1 MKNEKILT
9 VIKGQEFKLSLKDKI
24 EINDIFYDQY
34 LEAAA
39 MLENI
44 MANEE
49 SDKQPDWKKAE
60 TENNI
65 IAFCGERGEGK
76 SSAMFT
82 FINAVVNEKEQK
94 ESTIFAQCENVKNT
108 VFSEPIVIDPSAFD
122 NVHNVLDIII
132 ASIYQK
138 FSDKYDVSPERFDNY
153 RREQLLNEFQKVY
166 KDISL
171 LNDPAKMLEEEY
183 DYEGSI
189 EKISKMGES
198 LRLRRDLSNLVKLY
212 LDYMMPEDSRN
223 QYTSKKLLIAIDDL
237 DMCNANAYKMA
248 EQIRKYLIIPDIVIV
263 MALKVEQLQLCVQEE
278 NFKNYSN
285 VLKNQ
290 EKIAGAILD
299 VEDMAERYIA
309 KLIPKSRRIYL
320 PNVRYIENAKI
331 SYQKKNGEIIY
342 EDKMTNS
349 LNASLMDLIYMKTGM
364 RFLLNEEKL
373 NWLQPDNLRDTV
385 NLIILLGDMKVPE
398 NDSEYLENIEKFT
411 EYFEKEWI
419 PQNCELVNYKEV
431 QNLIRVP
438 YLQLN
443 SEAAYML
450 NKNYQNAEKRYPLL
464 PANFLMDRANC
475 FFWVMNWFWGYK
487 NSMYDK
493 KDDKFAYMFK
503 ILYEDE
509 LVRLALNES
518 LTKKNM
524 LSLEARICPKNTSA
538 KLIKN
543 LKKYKRIVKSEPV
556 NDGYDKLIYVLH
568 FPKLFDRPFKDGVPR
583 NNNVRKM
590 AARQARSIVAMLD
603 KNGEINQH
611 IKGIDAC
618 SSEIACRP
626 EVFGQIYRYLT
637 AKRVK
642 VENASRFHNCED
654 VQNLQMT
661 YHVGEDFFDITD
673 GLRAIDEVL
682 LFCNYRRGSRLG
694 HALALGISPEK
705 YYAMKGYK
713 VVLSKQILLD
723 DIVWLYCRS
732 GELGCSLDEKLKT
745 NLIEKYTSLYKEI
758 YENNVGNGP
767 CPSIHE
773 YYQSWKLRGDNPQCY
788 RLEEKEFNA
797 ALETTELVYFD
808 RFRFNPRVDNNLR
821 RNKRYRDLYYY
832 YHFNK
837 KVREKGNEVTE
848 FKVTKEYIK
857 LVRIMQ
863 DKMIAELACKG
874 IGIET
879 NPSSNYLIGTIKKYE
894 EHPILRFNSRKLKA
908 TNTGENLCVS
918 INTDDQG
925 VFDTLLENEYALMTL
940 ALKKATDD
948 DMNALYDIED
958 IYEWSDYVRRMG
970 IDQVFS

>member
-49 SDKQPDWKKAE
+49 NDKQPDWKKAE

-364 RFLLNEEKL
+364 RFLLNEEKM

-503 ILYEDE
+503 ILYTIELSKIRRSTRLEDMGDFLGGYIWGPGFDSILPEVEVKRTKISRSRFSLSTWDVYSAINRRVARLFGVRQPIPDNNRMSVSKIEIDDTEKEYKIITWVLVSLLTNTFSMQSDGNE
-509 LVRLALNES
+509 LLQHSQIQYTYTTPIIFDNYRLNSQVQICLENYFIGIC
-518 LTKKNM
+518 
-524 LSLEARICPKNTSA
+524 SLE
-538 KLIKN
+538 
-543 LKKYKRIVKSEPV
+543 
-556 NDGYDKLIYVLH
+556 
-568 FPKLFDRPFKDGVPR
+568 
-583 NNNVRKM
+583 
-590 AARQARSIVAMLD
+590 
-603 KNGEINQH
+603 
-611 IKGIDAC
+611 
-618 SSEIACRP
+618 
-626 EVFGQIYRYLT
+626 
-637 AKRVK
+637 
-642 VENASRFHNCED
+642 
-654 VQNLQMT
+654 
-661 YHVGEDFFDITD
+661 
-673 GLRAIDEVL
+673 
-682 LFCNYRRGSRLG
+682 
-694 HALALGISPEK
+694 
-705 YYAMKGYK
+705 
-713 VVLSKQILLD
+713 
-723 DIVWLYCRS
+723 
-732 GELGCSLDEKLKT
+732 
-745 NLIEKYTSLYKEI
+745 SLYKKINIDILGVSKEEYKTIIDRIEQLNIEI
-758 YENNVGNGP
+758 VQTFRTIFSNIDFIMRFQEYCADKKRKQSKESGEKREFKRTKAVVDQFFRNVEHFCKDYIKKNFKAQLNCLILQDSKGKQVVFDISEVYGGFVQKRIEEFVSNLERQKEEQMRKLTERLNRQMVKIEPLQSVSTYLVNKSPKNAKKNIENLLHNIKCYYVRNENQR
-767 CPSIHE
+767 INYRFYDDIIN
-773 YYQSWKLRGDNPQCY
+773 YYQKIVEYELENPGMDLSDDLTEEY
-788 RLEEKEFNA
+788 RLIVKEYSRYNEEK
-797 ALETTELVYFD
+797 
-808 RFRFNPRVDNNLR
+808 
-821 RNKRYRDLYYY
+821 
-832 YHFNK
+832 
-837 KVREKGNEVTE
+837 
-848 FKVTKEYIK
+848 
-857 LVRIMQ
+857 
-863 DKMIAELACKG
+863 
-874 IGIET
+874 
-879 NPSSNYLIGTIKKYE
+879 
-894 EHPILRFNSRKLKA
+894 
-908 TNTGENLCVS
+908 
-918 INTDDQG
+918 
-925 VFDTLLENEYALMTL
+925 
-940 ALKKATDD
+940 
-948 DMNALYDIED
+948 
-958 IYEWSDYVRRMG
+958 
-970 IDQVFS
+970 

>member
-49 SDKQPDWKKAE
+49 NDKQPDWKKAE

-82 FINAVVNEKEQK
+82 FINAVVNKKEQK

-132 ASIYQK
+132 ASIYRK

-331 SYQKKNGEIIY
+331 SYQKKKDQKKNGEIIY

-364 RFLLNEEKL
+364 RFLLNEEKM

-503 ILYEDE
+503 ILYTIELSKIRRSTRLEDMGDFLGGYIWGPGFDSILPEVEVKRTKISRSRFSLSTWDVYSAINRRVARLFGVRQPIPGNNRMSVSKIEIDDTEKEYKIITWVLVSLLTNTFSMQSDGNE
-509 LVRLALNES
+509 LLQHSQIQYTYTTPIIFDNYRLNSQVQICLENYFIGIC
-518 LTKKNM
+518 
-524 LSLEARICPKNTSA
+524 SLE
-538 KLIKN
+538 
-543 LKKYKRIVKSEPV
+543 
-556 NDGYDKLIYVLH
+556 
-568 FPKLFDRPFKDGVPR
+568 
-583 NNNVRKM
+583 
-590 AARQARSIVAMLD
+590 
-603 KNGEINQH
+603 
-611 IKGIDAC
+611 
-618 SSEIACRP
+618 
-626 EVFGQIYRYLT
+626 
-637 AKRVK
+637 
-642 VENASRFHNCED
+642 
-654 VQNLQMT
+654 
-661 YHVGEDFFDITD
+661 
-673 GLRAIDEVL
+673 
-682 LFCNYRRGSRLG
+682 
-694 HALALGISPEK
+694 
-705 YYAMKGYK
+705 
-713 VVLSKQILLD
+713 
-723 DIVWLYCRS
+723 
-732 GELGCSLDEKLKT
+732 
-745 NLIEKYTSLYKEI
+745 SLYKKINIDILGVSKEEYKTIIDRIEQLNIEI
-758 YENNVGNGP
+758 VQTFRTIFSNIDLIMRFQEYCADKKRKQSKESGEKREFKRTKAVVDQFFRNVEHFCKDYIKKNFKAQLNCLILQDSKGKQVVFDISEVYGGFVQKRIEEFVSNLERQKEEQMRKLTERLNRQMVKIEPLQSVSTYLVNKSPKNAKKNIENLLHNIKCYYVRNENQR
-767 CPSIHE
+767 INYRFYDDIIN
-773 YYQSWKLRGDNPQCY
+773 YYQKIVEYELENPGMDLSDDLTEEY
-788 RLEEKEFNA
+788 RLIVKEYSRYNEEK
-797 ALETTELVYFD
+797 
-808 RFRFNPRVDNNLR
+808 
-821 RNKRYRDLYYY
+821 
-832 YHFNK
+832 
-837 KVREKGNEVTE
+837 
-848 FKVTKEYIK
+848 
-857 LVRIMQ
+857 
-863 DKMIAELACKG
+863 
-874 IGIET
+874 
-879 NPSSNYLIGTIKKYE
+879 
-894 EHPILRFNSRKLKA
+894 
-908 TNTGENLCVS
+908 
-918 INTDDQG
+918 
-925 VFDTLLENEYALMTL
+925 
-940 ALKKATDD
+940 
-948 DMNALYDIED
+948 
-958 IYEWSDYVRRMG
+958 
-970 IDQVFS
+970 

>member
-49 SDKQPDWKKAE
+49 NDKQLDWKKAE

-82 FINAVVNEKEQK
+82 FINAVVNKKEQK

-331 SYQKKNGEIIY
+331 SYQKKKDQKKNGEIIY

-364 RFLLNEEKL
+364 RFLLNEEKM

-503 ILYEDE
+503 ILYTIELSKIRRSTRLEDMGDFLGGYIWGPGFDSILPEVEVKRTKISRSRFSLSTWDVYSAINRRVARLFGVRQPIPGNNRMSVSKIEIDDTEKEYKIITWVLVSLLTNTFSMQSDGNE
-509 LVRLALNES
+509 LLQHSQIQYTYTTPIIFDNYRLNSQVQICLENYFIGIC
-518 LTKKNM
+518 
-524 LSLEARICPKNTSA
+524 SLE
-538 KLIKN
+538 
-543 LKKYKRIVKSEPV
+543 
-556 NDGYDKLIYVLH
+556 
-568 FPKLFDRPFKDGVPR
+568 
-583 NNNVRKM
+583 
-590 AARQARSIVAMLD
+590 
-603 KNGEINQH
+603 
-611 IKGIDAC
+611 
-618 SSEIACRP
+618 
-626 EVFGQIYRYLT
+626 
-637 AKRVK
+637 
-642 VENASRFHNCED
+642 
-654 VQNLQMT
+654 
-661 YHVGEDFFDITD
+661 
-673 GLRAIDEVL
+673 
-682 LFCNYRRGSRLG
+682 
-694 HALALGISPEK
+694 
-705 YYAMKGYK
+705 
-713 VVLSKQILLD
+713 
-723 DIVWLYCRS
+723 
-732 GELGCSLDEKLKT
+732 
-745 NLIEKYTSLYKEI
+745 SLYKKINIDILGVSKEEYKTIIDRIEQLNIEI
-758 YENNVGNGP
+758 VQTFRTIFSNIDLIMRFQEYCADKKRKQSKESGEKREFKRTKAVVDQFFRNVEHFCKDYIKKNFKAQLNCLILQDSKGKQVVFDISEVYGGFVQKRIEEFVSNLERQKEEQMRKLTERLNRQMVKIEPLQSVSTYLVNKSPKNAKKNIENLLHNIKCYYVRNENQR
-767 CPSIHE
+767 INYRFYDDIIN
-773 YYQSWKLRGDNPQCY
+773 YYQKIVEYELENPGMDLSDDLTEEY
-788 RLEEKEFNA
+788 RLIVKEYSRYNEEK
-797 ALETTELVYFD
+797 
-808 RFRFNPRVDNNLR
+808 
-821 RNKRYRDLYYY
+821 
-832 YHFNK
+832 
-837 KVREKGNEVTE
+837 
-848 FKVTKEYIK
+848 
-857 LVRIMQ
+857 
-863 DKMIAELACKG
+863 
-874 IGIET
+874 
-879 NPSSNYLIGTIKKYE
+879 
-894 EHPILRFNSRKLKA
+894 
-908 TNTGENLCVS
+908 
-918 INTDDQG
+918 
-925 VFDTLLENEYALMTL
+925 
-940 ALKKATDD
+940 
-948 DMNALYDIED
+948 
-958 IYEWSDYVRRMG
+958 
-970 IDQVFS
+970 

>member
-49 SDKQPDWKKAE
+49 NDKQPDWKKAE

-82 FINAVVNEKEQK
+82 FINAVVNKKEQK

-503 ILYEDE
+503 ILYTIELSKIRRSTRLEDMGDFLGGYIWGPGFDSILPEVEVKRTKISRSRFSLSTWDVYSAINRRVARLFGVRQPIPGNNRMSVSKIEIDDTEKEYKIITWVLVSLLTNTFSMQSDGNE
-509 LVRLALNES
+509 LLQHSQIQYTYTTPIIFDNYRLNSQVQICLENYFIGIC
-518 LTKKNM
+518 
-524 LSLEARICPKNTSA
+524 SLE
-538 KLIKN
+538 
-543 LKKYKRIVKSEPV
+543 
-556 NDGYDKLIYVLH
+556 
-568 FPKLFDRPFKDGVPR
+568 
-583 NNNVRKM
+583 
-590 AARQARSIVAMLD
+590 
-603 KNGEINQH
+603 
-611 IKGIDAC
+611 
-618 SSEIACRP
+618 
-626 EVFGQIYRYLT
+626 
-637 AKRVK
+637 
-642 VENASRFHNCED
+642 
-654 VQNLQMT
+654 
-661 YHVGEDFFDITD
+661 
-673 GLRAIDEVL
+673 
-682 LFCNYRRGSRLG
+682 
-694 HALALGISPEK
+694 
-705 YYAMKGYK
+705 
-713 VVLSKQILLD
+713 
-723 DIVWLYCRS
+723 
-732 GELGCSLDEKLKT
+732 
-745 NLIEKYTSLYKEI
+745 SLYKKINIDILGVSKEEYKTIIDRIEQLNIEI
-758 YENNVGNGP
+758 VQTFRTIFSNIDFIMRFQEYCADKKRKQSKESGEKREFKRTKAVVDQFFRNVEHFCKDYIKKNFKAQLNCLILQDSKGKQVVFDISEVYGGFVQKRIEEFVSNLERQKEEQMRKLTERLNRQMVKIEPLQSVSTYLVNKSPKNAKKNIENLLHNIKCYYVRNENQR
-767 CPSIHE
+767 INYRFYDDIIN
-773 YYQSWKLRGDNPQCY
+773 YYQKIVEYELENPGMDLSDDLTEEY
-788 RLEEKEFNA
+788 RLIVKEYSRYNEEK
-797 ALETTELVYFD
+797 
-808 RFRFNPRVDNNLR
+808 
-821 RNKRYRDLYYY
+821 
-832 YHFNK
+832 
-837 KVREKGNEVTE
+837 
-848 FKVTKEYIK
+848 
-857 LVRIMQ
+857 
-863 DKMIAELACKG
+863 
-874 IGIET
+874 
-879 NPSSNYLIGTIKKYE
+879 
-894 EHPILRFNSRKLKA
+894 
-908 TNTGENLCVS
+908 
-918 INTDDQG
+918 
-925 VFDTLLENEYALMTL
+925 
-940 ALKKATDD
+940 
-948 DMNALYDIED
+948 
-958 IYEWSDYVRRMG
+958 
-970 IDQVFS
+970 

>member
-503 ILYEDE
+503 ILYTIELSKIRRSTRLEDMGDF
-509 LVRLALNES
+509 LG
-518 LTKKNM
+518 
-524 LSLEARICPKNTSA
+524 
-538 KLIKN
+538 
-543 LKKYKRIVKSEPV
+543 
-556 NDGYDKLIYVLH
+556 GYIWG
-568 FPKLFDRPFKDGVPR
+568 PGFD
-583 NNNVRKM
+583 
-590 AARQARSIVAMLD
+590 SIL
-603 KNGEINQH
+603 
-611 IKGIDAC
+611 
-618 SSEIACRP
+618 P
-626 EVFGQIYRYLT
+626 EVEV
-637 AKRVK
+637 KRTK
-642 VENASRFHNCED
+642 ISRSRFSLSTWD
-654 VQNLQMT
+654 VYSAINRRVARLFGVRQPIPDNNRMSVSKIEIDDTEKEYKIITWVLVSLLTNTFSMQSDGNELLQHSQIQYT
-661 YHVGEDFFDITD
+661 YTTPIIFD
-673 GLRAIDEVL
+673 
-682 LFCNYRRGSRLG
+682 NYRLNSQ
-694 HALALGISPEK
+694 
-705 YYAMKGYK
+705 
-713 VVLSKQILLD
+713 VQI
-723 DIVWLYCRS
+723 C
-732 GELGCSLDEKLKT
+732 
-745 NLIEKYTSLYKEI
+745 
-758 YENNVGNGP
+758 
-767 CPSIHE
+767 
-773 YYQSWKLRGDNPQCY
+773 
-788 RLEEKEFNA
+788 LE
-797 ALETTELVYFD
+797 
-808 RFRFNPRVDNNLR
+808 
-821 RNKRYRDLYYY
+821 
-832 YHFNK
+832 
-837 KVREKGNEVTE
+837 
-848 FKVTKEYIK
+848 
-857 LVRIMQ
+857 
-863 DKMIAELACKG
+863 
-874 IGIET
+874 
-879 NPSSNYLIGTIKKYE
+879 NYLIGICSLESLYKKINIDILGVSKEEYKTIIDRIEQLNIEIVQTFRTIFSNIDFIMRFQEYCADKK
-894 EHPILRFNSRKLKA
+894 RKQSK
-908 TNTGENLCVS
+908 
-918 INTDDQG
+918 
-925 VFDTLLENEYALMTL
+925 
-940 ALKKATDD
+940 
-948 DMNALYDIED
+948 
-958 IYEWSDYVRRMG
+958 
-970 IDQVFS
+970 

>member
-132 ASIYQK
+132 ASLYRK
-138 FSDKYDVSPERFDNY
+138 FSDKYDVSPERFANY
-153 RREQLLNEFQKVY
+153 RREELLNEFQKVY

-171 LNDPAKMLEEEY
+171 LNDPVKMLEEEY

-212 LDYMMPEDSRN
+212 LDYMMTEDSRN

-290 EKIAGAILD
+290 GKIAGAVID

-331 SYQKKNGEIIY
+331 VYQKNEEEIIY
-342 EDKMTNS
+342 ADKITNS
-349 LNASLMDLIYMKTGM
+349 LNASLLDLIYMKTGM
-364 RFLLNEEKL
+364 RFLLNDEKM

-385 NLIILLGDMKVPE
+385 NLISLLGDMKVPE
-398 NDSEYLENIEKFT
+398 NDSEYLDNIEKFT

-503 ILYEDE
+503 ILYTIELSKIRRSTRLEDMGDF
-509 LVRLALNES
+509 LG
-518 LTKKNM
+518 
-524 LSLEARICPKNTSA
+524 
-538 KLIKN
+538 
-543 LKKYKRIVKSEPV
+543 
-556 NDGYDKLIYVLH
+556 GYIWG
-568 FPKLFDRPFKDGVPR
+568 PGFD
-583 NNNVRKM
+583 
-590 AARQARSIVAMLD
+590 SIL
-603 KNGEINQH
+603 
-611 IKGIDAC
+611 
-618 SSEIACRP
+618 P
-626 EVFGQIYRYLT
+626 EVEV
-637 AKRVK
+637 KRTK
-642 VENASRFHNCED
+642 ISRSRFSLSTWD
-654 VQNLQMT
+654 VYSAINRRVARLFGVRQPIPDNNRMSVSKIEIDDTEKEYKIITWVLVSLLTNTFSMQSDGNELLQHSQIQYT
-661 YHVGEDFFDITD
+661 YTTPIIFD
-673 GLRAIDEVL
+673 
-682 LFCNYRRGSRLG
+682 NYRLNSQ
-694 HALALGISPEK
+694 
-705 YYAMKGYK
+705 
-713 VVLSKQILLD
+713 VQI
-723 DIVWLYCRS
+723 C
-732 GELGCSLDEKLKT
+732 
-745 NLIEKYTSLYKEI
+745 
-758 YENNVGNGP
+758 
-767 CPSIHE
+767 
-773 YYQSWKLRGDNPQCY
+773 
-788 RLEEKEFNA
+788 LE
-797 ALETTELVYFD
+797 
-808 RFRFNPRVDNNLR
+808 
-821 RNKRYRDLYYY
+821 
-832 YHFNK
+832 
-837 KVREKGNEVTE
+837 
-848 FKVTKEYIK
+848 
-857 LVRIMQ
+857 
-863 DKMIAELACKG
+863 
-874 IGIET
+874 
-879 NPSSNYLIGTIKKYE
+879 NYLIGICSLESLYKKINIDILGVSKEEYKTIIDRIEQLNIEIVQTFRTIFSNIDFIMRFQEYCADKKRKQSKESGEKREFKRTKAVVDQFFRNVEHFCKDYIKKDFKAQLNCLILQDSKGKQVVFDISEVYGGFVQKRIE
-894 EHPILRFNSRKLKA
+894 EFVSNLERQKEEQMRKLTERLNRQMVKIEPLQSVSTYLVNKSPKNA
-908 TNTGENLCVS
+908 KKNIENLLHNIKCYYVRNENQR
-918 INTDDQG
+918 INYRFYDDIINYYQKI
-925 VFDTLLENEYALMTL
+925 VEYELENPGMDLSDDLTEEYRLIV
-940 ALKKATDD
+940 KEYSRYNEEK
-948 DMNALYDIED
+948 
-958 IYEWSDYVRRMG
+958 
-970 IDQVFS
+970 

>member
-82 FINAVVNEKEQK
+82 FINAVVNKKEQK

-290 EKIAGAILD
+290 GKIAGAVID

-331 SYQKKNGEIIY
+331 VYQKNEEEIIY
-342 EDKMTNS
+342 ADKITNS
-349 LNASLMDLIYMKTGM
+349 LNASLLDLIYMKTGM
-364 RFLLNEEKL
+364 RFLLNDEKM

-385 NLIILLGDMKVPE
+385 NLISLLGDMKVPE
-398 NDSEYLENIEKFT
+398 NDSEYLDNIEKFT

-503 ILYEDE
+503 ILYTIELSKIRRSTRLEDMGDFLGGYIWGPGFDSILPEVEVKRTKISRSRFSLSTWDVYSAINRRVARLFGVRQPIPGNNRMSVSKIEIDDTEKEYKIITWVLVSLLTNTFSMQSDGNE
-509 LVRLALNES
+509 LLQHSQIQYTYTTPIIFDNYRLNSQVQICLENYFIGIC
-518 LTKKNM
+518 
-524 LSLEARICPKNTSA
+524 SLE
-538 KLIKN
+538 
-543 LKKYKRIVKSEPV
+543 
-556 NDGYDKLIYVLH
+556 
-568 FPKLFDRPFKDGVPR
+568 
-583 NNNVRKM
+583 
-590 AARQARSIVAMLD
+590 
-603 KNGEINQH
+603 
-611 IKGIDAC
+611 
-618 SSEIACRP
+618 
-626 EVFGQIYRYLT
+626 
-637 AKRVK
+637 
-642 VENASRFHNCED
+642 
-654 VQNLQMT
+654 
-661 YHVGEDFFDITD
+661 
-673 GLRAIDEVL
+673 
-682 LFCNYRRGSRLG
+682 
-694 HALALGISPEK
+694 
-705 YYAMKGYK
+705 
-713 VVLSKQILLD
+713 
-723 DIVWLYCRS
+723 
-732 GELGCSLDEKLKT
+732 
-745 NLIEKYTSLYKEI
+745 SLYKKINIDILGVSKEEYKTIIDRIEQLNIEI
-758 YENNVGNGP
+758 VQTFRTIFSNIDLIMRFQEYCADKKRKQSKESGEKREFKRTKAVVDQFFRNVEHFCKDYIKKNFKAQLNCLILQDSKGKQVVFDISEVYGGFVQKRIEEFVSNLERQKEEQMRKLTERLNRQMVKIEPLQSVSTYLVNKSPKNAKKNIENLLHNIKCYYVRNENQR
-767 CPSIHE
+767 INYRFYDDIIN
-773 YYQSWKLRGDNPQCY
+773 YYQKIVEYELENPGMDLSDDLTEEY
-788 RLEEKEFNA
+788 RLIVKEYSRYNEEK
-797 ALETTELVYFD
+797 
-808 RFRFNPRVDNNLR
+808 
-821 RNKRYRDLYYY
+821 
-832 YHFNK
+832 
-837 KVREKGNEVTE
+837 
-848 FKVTKEYIK
+848 
-857 LVRIMQ
+857 
-863 DKMIAELACKG
+863 
-874 IGIET
+874 
-879 NPSSNYLIGTIKKYE
+879 
-894 EHPILRFNSRKLKA
+894 
-908 TNTGENLCVS
+908 
-918 INTDDQG
+918 
-925 VFDTLLENEYALMTL
+925 
-940 ALKKATDD
+940 
-948 DMNALYDIED
+948 
-958 IYEWSDYVRRMG
+958 
-970 IDQVFS
+970 

>member
-49 SDKQPDWKKAE
+49 NDKQPDWKKAE

-331 SYQKKNGEIIY
+331 SYQKKKDQKKNGEIIY

-364 RFLLNEEKL
+364 RFLLNEEKM

-503 ILYEDE
+503 ILYTIELSKIRRSTRLEDMGDFLGGYIWGPGFDSILPEVEVKRTKISRSRFSLSTWDVYSAINRRVARLFGVRQPIPGNNRMSVSKIEIDDTEKEYKIITWVLVSLLTNTFSMQSDGNE
-509 LVRLALNES
+509 LLQHSQIQYTYTTPIIFDNYRLNSQVQICLENYFIGIC
-518 LTKKNM
+518 
-524 LSLEARICPKNTSA
+524 SLE
-538 KLIKN
+538 
-543 LKKYKRIVKSEPV
+543 
-556 NDGYDKLIYVLH
+556 
-568 FPKLFDRPFKDGVPR
+568 
-583 NNNVRKM
+583 
-590 AARQARSIVAMLD
+590 
-603 KNGEINQH
+603 
-611 IKGIDAC
+611 
-618 SSEIACRP
+618 
-626 EVFGQIYRYLT
+626 
-637 AKRVK
+637 
-642 VENASRFHNCED
+642 
-654 VQNLQMT
+654 
-661 YHVGEDFFDITD
+661 
-673 GLRAIDEVL
+673 
-682 LFCNYRRGSRLG
+682 
-694 HALALGISPEK
+694 
-705 YYAMKGYK
+705 
-713 VVLSKQILLD
+713 
-723 DIVWLYCRS
+723 
-732 GELGCSLDEKLKT
+732 
-745 NLIEKYTSLYKEI
+745 SLYKKINIDILGVSKEEYKTIIDRIEQLNIEI
-758 YENNVGNGP
+758 VQTFRTIFSNIDLIMRFQEYCADKKRKQSKESGEKREFKRTKAVVDQFFRNVEHFCKDYIKKNFKAQLNCLILQDSKGKQVVFDISEVYGGFVQKRIEEFVSNLERQKEEQMRKLTERLNRQMVKIEPLQSVSTYLVNKSPKNAKKNIENLLHNIKCYYVRNENQR
-767 CPSIHE
+767 INYRFYDDIIN
-773 YYQSWKLRGDNPQCY
+773 YYQKIVEYELENPGMDLSDDLTEEY
-788 RLEEKEFNA
+788 RLIVKEYSRYNEEK
-797 ALETTELVYFD
+797 
-808 RFRFNPRVDNNLR
+808 
-821 RNKRYRDLYYY
+821 
-832 YHFNK
+832 
-837 KVREKGNEVTE
+837 
-848 FKVTKEYIK
+848 
-857 LVRIMQ
+857 
-863 DKMIAELACKG
+863 
-874 IGIET
+874 
-879 NPSSNYLIGTIKKYE
+879 
-894 EHPILRFNSRKLKA
+894 
-908 TNTGENLCVS
+908 
-918 INTDDQG
+918 
-925 VFDTLLENEYALMTL
+925 
-940 ALKKATDD
+940 
-948 DMNALYDIED
+948 
-958 IYEWSDYVRRMG
+958 
-970 IDQVFS
+970 

>member
-49 SDKQPDWKKAE
+49 NDKQPDWKKAE

-82 FINAVVNEKEQK
+82 FINAVVNKKEQK

-212 LDYMMPEDSRN
+212 LDYMMTEDSRN

-331 SYQKKNGEIIY
+331 SYQKKKDQKKNGEIIY

-364 RFLLNEEKL
+364 RFLLNEEKM

-503 ILYEDE
+503 ILYTIELSKIRRSTRLEDMGDFLGGYIWGPGFDSILPEVEVKRTKISRSRFSLSTWDVYSAINRRVARLFGVRQPIPGNNRMSVSKIEIDDTEKEYKIITWVLVSLLTNTFSMQSDGNE
-509 LVRLALNES
+509 LLQHSQIQYTYTTPIIFDNYRLNSQVQICLENYFIGIC
-518 LTKKNM
+518 
-524 LSLEARICPKNTSA
+524 SLE
-538 KLIKN
+538 
-543 LKKYKRIVKSEPV
+543 
-556 NDGYDKLIYVLH
+556 
-568 FPKLFDRPFKDGVPR
+568 
-583 NNNVRKM
+583 
-590 AARQARSIVAMLD
+590 
-603 KNGEINQH
+603 
-611 IKGIDAC
+611 
-618 SSEIACRP
+618 
-626 EVFGQIYRYLT
+626 
-637 AKRVK
+637 
-642 VENASRFHNCED
+642 
-654 VQNLQMT
+654 
-661 YHVGEDFFDITD
+661 
-673 GLRAIDEVL
+673 
-682 LFCNYRRGSRLG
+682 
-694 HALALGISPEK
+694 
-705 YYAMKGYK
+705 
-713 VVLSKQILLD
+713 
-723 DIVWLYCRS
+723 
-732 GELGCSLDEKLKT
+732 
-745 NLIEKYTSLYKEI
+745 SLYKKINIDILGVSKEEYKTIIDRIEQLNIEI
-758 YENNVGNGP
+758 VQTFRTIFSNIDLIMRFQEYCADKKRKQSKESGEKREFKRTKAVVDQFFRNVEHFCKDYIKKNFKAQLNCLILQDSKGKQVVFDISEVYGGFVQKRIEEFVSNLERQKEEQMRKLTERLNRQMVKIEPLQSVSTYLVNKSPKNAKKNIENLLHNIKCYYVRNENQR
-767 CPSIHE
+767 INYRFYDDIIN
-773 YYQSWKLRGDNPQCY
+773 YYQKIVEYELENPGMDLSDDLTEEY
-788 RLEEKEFNA
+788 RLIVKEYSRYNEEK
-797 ALETTELVYFD
+797 
-808 RFRFNPRVDNNLR
+808 
-821 RNKRYRDLYYY
+821 
-832 YHFNK
+832 
-837 KVREKGNEVTE
+837 
-848 FKVTKEYIK
+848 
-857 LVRIMQ
+857 
-863 DKMIAELACKG
+863 
-874 IGIET
+874 
-879 NPSSNYLIGTIKKYE
+879 
-894 EHPILRFNSRKLKA
+894 
-908 TNTGENLCVS
+908 
-918 INTDDQG
+918 
-925 VFDTLLENEYALMTL
+925 
-940 ALKKATDD
+940 
-948 DMNALYDIED
+948 
-958 IYEWSDYVRRMG
+958 
-970 IDQVFS
+970 

>member
-49 SDKQPDWKKAE
+49 NDKQPDWKKAE

-82 FINAVVNEKEQK
+82 FINAVVNKKEQK

-364 RFLLNEEKL
+364 RFLLNEEKM

-503 ILYEDE
+503 ILYTIELSKIRRSTRLEDMGDFLGGYIWGPGFDSILPEVEVKRTKISRSRFSLSTWDVYSAINRRVARLFGVRQPIPGNNRMSVSKIEIDDTEKEYKIITWVLVSLLTNTFSMQSDGNE
-509 LVRLALNES
+509 LLQHSQIQYTYTTPIIFDNYRLNSQVQICLENYFIGIC
-518 LTKKNM
+518 
-524 LSLEARICPKNTSA
+524 SLE
-538 KLIKN
+538 
-543 LKKYKRIVKSEPV
+543 
-556 NDGYDKLIYVLH
+556 
-568 FPKLFDRPFKDGVPR
+568 
-583 NNNVRKM
+583 
-590 AARQARSIVAMLD
+590 
-603 KNGEINQH
+603 
-611 IKGIDAC
+611 
-618 SSEIACRP
+618 
-626 EVFGQIYRYLT
+626 
-637 AKRVK
+637 
-642 VENASRFHNCED
+642 
-654 VQNLQMT
+654 
-661 YHVGEDFFDITD
+661 
-673 GLRAIDEVL
+673 
-682 LFCNYRRGSRLG
+682 
-694 HALALGISPEK
+694 
-705 YYAMKGYK
+705 
-713 VVLSKQILLD
+713 
-723 DIVWLYCRS
+723 
-732 GELGCSLDEKLKT
+732 
-745 NLIEKYTSLYKEI
+745 SLYKKINIDILGVSKEEYKTIIDRIEQLNIEI
-758 YENNVGNGP
+758 VQTFRTIFSNIDLIMRFQEYCADKKRKQSKESGEKREFKRTKAVVDQFFRNVEHFCKDYIKKNFKAQLNCLILQDSKGKQVVFDISEVYGGFVQKRIEEFVSNLERQKEEQMRKLTERLNRQMVKIEPLQSVSTYLVNKSPKNAKKNIENLLHNIKCYYVRNENQR
-767 CPSIHE
+767 INYRFYDDIIN
-773 YYQSWKLRGDNPQCY
+773 YYQKIVEYELENPGMDLSDDLTEEY
-788 RLEEKEFNA
+788 RLIVKEYSRYNEEK
-797 ALETTELVYFD
+797 
-808 RFRFNPRVDNNLR
+808 
-821 RNKRYRDLYYY
+821 
-832 YHFNK
+832 
-837 KVREKGNEVTE
+837 
-848 FKVTKEYIK
+848 
-857 LVRIMQ
+857 
-863 DKMIAELACKG
+863 
-874 IGIET
+874 
-879 NPSSNYLIGTIKKYE
+879 
-894 EHPILRFNSRKLKA
+894 
-908 TNTGENLCVS
+908 
-918 INTDDQG
+918 
-925 VFDTLLENEYALMTL
+925 
-940 ALKKATDD
+940 
-948 DMNALYDIED
+948 
-958 IYEWSDYVRRMG
+958 
-970 IDQVFS
+970 

>member
-49 SDKQPDWKKAE
+49 NDKQPDWKKAE

-82 FINAVVNEKEQK
+82 FINAVVNKKEQK

-331 SYQKKNGEIIY
+331 SYQKKKDQKKNGEIIY

-364 RFLLNEEKL
+364 RFLLNEEKM

-503 ILYEDE
+503 ILYTIELSKIRRSTRLEDMGDFLGGYIWGPGFDSILPEVEVKRTKISRSRFSLSTWDVYSAINRRVARLFGVRQPIPGNNRMSVSKIEIDDTEKEYKIITWVLVSLLTNTFSMQSDGNE
-509 LVRLALNES
+509 LLQHSQIQYTYTTPIIFDNYRLNSQVQICLENYFIGIC
-518 LTKKNM
+518 
-524 LSLEARICPKNTSA
+524 SLE
-538 KLIKN
+538 
-543 LKKYKRIVKSEPV
+543 
-556 NDGYDKLIYVLH
+556 
-568 FPKLFDRPFKDGVPR
+568 
-583 NNNVRKM
+583 
-590 AARQARSIVAMLD
+590 
-603 KNGEINQH
+603 
-611 IKGIDAC
+611 
-618 SSEIACRP
+618 
-626 EVFGQIYRYLT
+626 
-637 AKRVK
+637 
-642 VENASRFHNCED
+642 
-654 VQNLQMT
+654 
-661 YHVGEDFFDITD
+661 
-673 GLRAIDEVL
+673 
-682 LFCNYRRGSRLG
+682 
-694 HALALGISPEK
+694 
-705 YYAMKGYK
+705 
-713 VVLSKQILLD
+713 
-723 DIVWLYCRS
+723 
-732 GELGCSLDEKLKT
+732 
-745 NLIEKYTSLYKEI
+745 SLYKKINIDILGVSKEEYKTIIDRIEQLNIEI
-758 YENNVGNGP
+758 VQTFRTIFSNIDLIMRFQEYCADKKRKQSKESGEKREFKRTKAVVDQFFRNVEHFCKDYIKKNFKAQLNCLILQDSKGKQVVFDISEVYGGFVQKRIEEFVSNLERQKEEQMRKLTERLNRQMVKIEPLQSVSTYLVNKSPKNAKKNIENLLHNIKCYYVRNENQR
-767 CPSIHE
+767 INYRFYDDIIN
-773 YYQSWKLRGDNPQCY
+773 YYQKIVEYELENPGMDLSDDLTEEY
-788 RLEEKEFNA
+788 RLIVK
-797 ALETTELVYFD
+797 
-808 RFRFNPRVDNNLR
+808 
-821 RNKRYRDLYYY
+821 
-832 YHFNK
+832 
-837 KVREKGNEVTE
+837 
-848 FKVTKEYIK
+848 
-857 LVRIMQ
+857 
-863 DKMIAELACKG
+863 
-874 IGIET
+874 
-879 NPSSNYLIGTIKKYE
+879 
-894 EHPILRFNSRKLKA
+894 
-908 TNTGENLCVS
+908 
-918 INTDDQG
+918 
-925 VFDTLLENEYALMTL
+925 
-940 ALKKATDD
+940 
-948 DMNALYDIED
+948 
-958 IYEWSDYVRRMG
+958 
-970 IDQVFS
+970 

>member
-24 EINDIFYDQY
+24 EIKDIFYDQY
-34 LEAAA
+34 LEAAT

-44 MANEE
+44 VANEE

-82 FINAVVNEKEQK
+82 FINAVVNQKEQK

-138 FSDKYDVSPERFDNY
+138 FSDKYDDSPEKFDNY

-331 SYQKKNGEIIY
+331 SYQKKKDQKKNGEIIY

-364 RFLLNEEKL
+364 RFLLNEEKM

-503 ILYEDE
+503 ILYTIELSKRRRSTRLEDMGDFLGGYIWGPGFDSILPE
-509 LVRLALNES
+509 IEVKR
-518 LTKKNM
+518 TKI
-524 LSLEARICPKNTSA
+524 SR
-538 KLIKN
+538 
-543 LKKYKRIVKSEPV
+543 
-556 NDGYDKLIYVLH
+556 
-568 FPKLFDRPFKDGVPR
+568 
-583 NNNVRKM
+583 
-590 AARQARSIVAMLD
+590 
-603 KNGEINQH
+603 
-611 IKGIDAC
+611 
-618 SSEIACRP
+618 
-626 EVFGQIYRYLT
+626 
-637 AKRVK
+637 
-642 VENASRFHNCED
+642 SRFSLSTWD
-654 VQNLQMT
+654 VYSAINRRVARLFGVRQPIPGNNRMSVSKIEIDDTEKEYKIITWVLVSLLTNTFSMQSDGNELLQHSQIQYT
-661 YHVGEDFFDITD
+661 YTTPIIFD
-673 GLRAIDEVL
+673 
-682 LFCNYRRGSRLG
+682 NYRLNSQ
-694 HALALGISPEK
+694 
-705 YYAMKGYK
+705 
-713 VVLSKQILLD
+713 VQI
-723 DIVWLYCRS
+723 C
-732 GELGCSLDEKLKT
+732 
-745 NLIEKYTSLYKEI
+745 
-758 YENNVGNGP
+758 
-767 CPSIHE
+767 
-773 YYQSWKLRGDNPQCY
+773 
-788 RLEEKEFNA
+788 LE
-797 ALETTELVYFD
+797 
-808 RFRFNPRVDNNLR
+808 
-821 RNKRYRDLYYY
+821 
-832 YHFNK
+832 
-837 KVREKGNEVTE
+837 
-848 FKVTKEYIK
+848 
-857 LVRIMQ
+857 
-863 DKMIAELACKG
+863 
-874 IGIET
+874 
-879 NPSSNYLIGTIKKYE
+879 NYLIGICSLESLYKKINIDILGVSKEEYKTIIDRIEQLNIEIVQTFRTIFSNIDLIMRFQEYCADKKRKQSKESGEKREFKRTKAVVDQFFRNVEHFCKDYIKKDFKAQLNCLILQDSKGKQVVFDISEVYGGFVQKRIE
-894 EHPILRFNSRKLKA
+894 EFVSNLERQKEEQMRKLTERLNRQMVKIEPLQSVSTYLVNKSPKNA
-908 TNTGENLCVS
+908 KKNIENLLHNIKCYYVRNENQR
-918 INTDDQG
+918 INYRFYDDIINYYQKI
-925 VFDTLLENEYALMTL
+925 VEYELENPGMDLSDDLTEEYRLIV
-940 ALKKATDD
+940 KEYSRYNEEK
-948 DMNALYDIED
+948 
-958 IYEWSDYVRRMG
+958 
-970 IDQVFS
+970 

>member
-49 SDKQPDWKKAE
+49 NDKQPDWKKAE

-82 FINAVVNEKEQK
+82 FINAVVNKKEQK

-503 ILYEDE
+503 ILYTIELSKIRRSTRLEDMGDF
-509 LVRLALNES
+509 LG
-518 LTKKNM
+518 
-524 LSLEARICPKNTSA
+524 
-538 KLIKN
+538 
-543 LKKYKRIVKSEPV
+543 
-556 NDGYDKLIYVLH
+556 GYIWG
-568 FPKLFDRPFKDGVPR
+568 PGFD
-583 NNNVRKM
+583 
-590 AARQARSIVAMLD
+590 SIL
-603 KNGEINQH
+603 
-611 IKGIDAC
+611 
-618 SSEIACRP
+618 P
-626 EVFGQIYRYLT
+626 EVEV
-637 AKRVK
+637 KRTK
-642 VENASRFHNCED
+642 ISRSRFSLSTWD
-654 VQNLQMT
+654 VYSAINRRVARLFGVRQPIPDNNRMSVSKIEIDDTEKEYKIITWVLVSLLTNTFSMQSDGNELLQHSQIQYT
-661 YHVGEDFFDITD
+661 YTTPIIFD
-673 GLRAIDEVL
+673 
-682 LFCNYRRGSRLG
+682 NYRLNSQ
-694 HALALGISPEK
+694 
-705 YYAMKGYK
+705 
-713 VVLSKQILLD
+713 VQI
-723 DIVWLYCRS
+723 C
-732 GELGCSLDEKLKT
+732 
-745 NLIEKYTSLYKEI
+745 
-758 YENNVGNGP
+758 
-767 CPSIHE
+767 
-773 YYQSWKLRGDNPQCY
+773 
-788 RLEEKEFNA
+788 LE
-797 ALETTELVYFD
+797 
-808 RFRFNPRVDNNLR
+808 
-821 RNKRYRDLYYY
+821 
-832 YHFNK
+832 
-837 KVREKGNEVTE
+837 
-848 FKVTKEYIK
+848 
-857 LVRIMQ
+857 
-863 DKMIAELACKG
+863 
-874 IGIET
+874 
-879 NPSSNYLIGTIKKYE
+879 NYLIGICSLESLYKKINIDILGVSKEEYKTIIDRIEQLNIEIVQTFRTIFSNIDFIMRFQEYCADKKRKQSKESGEKREFKRTKAVVDQFFRNVEHFCKDYIKKDFKAQLNCLILQDSKGKQVVFDISEVYGGFVQKRIE
-894 EHPILRFNSRKLKA
+894 EFVSNLERQKEEQMRKLTERLNRQMVKIEPLQSVSTYLVNKSPKNA
-908 TNTGENLCVS
+908 KKNIENLLHNIKCYYVRNENQR
-918 INTDDQG
+918 INYRFYDDIINYYQKI
-925 VFDTLLENEYALMTL
+925 VEYELENPGMDLSDDLTEEYRLIV
-940 ALKKATDD
+940 KEYSRYNEEK
-948 DMNALYDIED
+948 
-958 IYEWSDYVRRMG
+958 
-970 IDQVFS
+970 

>member
-24 EINDIFYDQY
+24 EIKDIFYDQY
-34 LEAAA
+34 LEAAT

-44 MANEE
+44 VANEE

-82 FINAVVNEKEQK
+82 FINAVVNQKEQK

-138 FSDKYDVSPERFDNY
+138 FSDKYDDSPEKFDNY

-331 SYQKKNGEIIY
+331 SYQKKKDQKKNGEIIY

-364 RFLLNEEKL
+364 RFLLNEEKM

-503 ILYEDE
+503 ILYTIELSKIRRSTRLEDMGDFLGGYIWGPGFDSILPE
-509 LVRLALNES
+509 IEVKR
-518 LTKKNM
+518 TKI
-524 LSLEARICPKNTSA
+524 SR
-538 KLIKN
+538 
-543 LKKYKRIVKSEPV
+543 
-556 NDGYDKLIYVLH
+556 
-568 FPKLFDRPFKDGVPR
+568 
-583 NNNVRKM
+583 
-590 AARQARSIVAMLD
+590 
-603 KNGEINQH
+603 
-611 IKGIDAC
+611 
-618 SSEIACRP
+618 
-626 EVFGQIYRYLT
+626 
-637 AKRVK
+637 
-642 VENASRFHNCED
+642 SRFSLSTWD
-654 VQNLQMT
+654 VYSAINRRVARLFGVRQPIPGNNRMSVSKIEIDDTEKEYKIITWVLVSLLTNTFSMQSDGNELLQHSQIQYT
-661 YHVGEDFFDITD
+661 YTTPIIFD
-673 GLRAIDEVL
+673 
-682 LFCNYRRGSRLG
+682 NYRLNSQ
-694 HALALGISPEK
+694 
-705 YYAMKGYK
+705 
-713 VVLSKQILLD
+713 VQI
-723 DIVWLYCRS
+723 C
-732 GELGCSLDEKLKT
+732 
-745 NLIEKYTSLYKEI
+745 
-758 YENNVGNGP
+758 
-767 CPSIHE
+767 
-773 YYQSWKLRGDNPQCY
+773 
-788 RLEEKEFNA
+788 LE
-797 ALETTELVYFD
+797 
-808 RFRFNPRVDNNLR
+808 
-821 RNKRYRDLYYY
+821 
-832 YHFNK
+832 
-837 KVREKGNEVTE
+837 
-848 FKVTKEYIK
+848 
-857 LVRIMQ
+857 
-863 DKMIAELACKG
+863 
-874 IGIET
+874 
-879 NPSSNYLIGTIKKYE
+879 NYLIGICSLESLYKKINIDILGVSKEEYKTIIDRIEQLNIEIVQTFRTIFSNIDLIMRFQEYCADKKRKQSKESGEKREFKRTKAVVDQFFRNVEHFCKDYIKKDFKAQLNCLILQDSKGKQVVFDISEVYGGFVQKRIE
-894 EHPILRFNSRKLKA
+894 EFVSNLERQKEEQMRKLTERLNRQMVKIEPLQSVSTYLVNKSPKNA
-908 TNTGENLCVS
+908 KKNIENLLHNIKCYYVRNENQR
-918 INTDDQG
+918 INYRFYDDIINYYQKI
-925 VFDTLLENEYALMTL
+925 VEYELENPGMDLSDDLTEEYRLIV
-940 ALKKATDD
+940 KEYSRYNEEK
-948 DMNALYDIED
+948 
-958 IYEWSDYVRRMG
+958 
-970 IDQVFS
+970 

>member
-24 EINDIFYDQY
+24 EIKDIFYDQY
-34 LEAAA
+34 LEAAT

-44 MANEE
+44 VANEE

-82 FINAVVNEKEQK
+82 FINAVVNQKEQK

-138 FSDKYDVSPERFDNY
+138 FSDKYDVSPEKFDNY

-171 LNDPAKMLEEEY
+171 LNDPVKMLEEEY

-331 SYQKKNGEIIY
+331 SYQKKKDQKKNGEIIY

-364 RFLLNEEKL
+364 RFLLNEEKM

-475 FFWVMNWFWGYK
+475 FFWVMNWLWGYK

-503 ILYEDE
+503 ILYTIELSKRRRSTRLEDMGDFLGGYIWGPGFDSILPE
-509 LVRLALNES
+509 IEVKR
-518 LTKKNM
+518 TKI
-524 LSLEARICPKNTSA
+524 SR
-538 KLIKN
+538 
-543 LKKYKRIVKSEPV
+543 
-556 NDGYDKLIYVLH
+556 
-568 FPKLFDRPFKDGVPR
+568 
-583 NNNVRKM
+583 
-590 AARQARSIVAMLD
+590 
-603 KNGEINQH
+603 
-611 IKGIDAC
+611 
-618 SSEIACRP
+618 
-626 EVFGQIYRYLT
+626 
-637 AKRVK
+637 
-642 VENASRFHNCED
+642 SRFSLSTWD
-654 VQNLQMT
+654 VYSAINRRVARLFGVRQPIPGNNRMSVSKIEIDDTEKEYKIITWVLVSLLTNTFSMQSDGNELLQHSQIQYT
-661 YHVGEDFFDITD
+661 YTTPIIFD
-673 GLRAIDEVL
+673 
-682 LFCNYRRGSRLG
+682 NYRLNSQ
-694 HALALGISPEK
+694 
-705 YYAMKGYK
+705 
-713 VVLSKQILLD
+713 VQI
-723 DIVWLYCRS
+723 C
-732 GELGCSLDEKLKT
+732 
-745 NLIEKYTSLYKEI
+745 
-758 YENNVGNGP
+758 
-767 CPSIHE
+767 
-773 YYQSWKLRGDNPQCY
+773 
-788 RLEEKEFNA
+788 LE
-797 ALETTELVYFD
+797 
-808 RFRFNPRVDNNLR
+808 
-821 RNKRYRDLYYY
+821 
-832 YHFNK
+832 
-837 KVREKGNEVTE
+837 
-848 FKVTKEYIK
+848 
-857 LVRIMQ
+857 
-863 DKMIAELACKG
+863 
-874 IGIET
+874 
-879 NPSSNYLIGTIKKYE
+879 NYLIGICSLESLYKKINIDILGVSKEEYKTIIDRIEQLNIEIVQTFRTIFSNIDLIMRFQEYCADKKRKQSKESGEKREFKRTKAVVDQFFRNVEHFCKDYIKKDFKAQLNCLILQDSKGKQVVFDISEVYGGFVQKRIE
-894 EHPILRFNSRKLKA
+894 EFVSNLERQKEEQMRKLTERLNRQMVKIEPLQSVSTYLVNKSPKNA
-908 TNTGENLCVS
+908 KKNIENLLHNIKCYYVRNENQR
-918 INTDDQG
+918 INYRFYDDIINYYQKI
-925 VFDTLLENEYALMTL
+925 VEYELENPGMDLSDDLTEEYRLIV
-940 ALKKATDD
+940 KEYSRYNEEK
-948 DMNALYDIED
+948 
-958 IYEWSDYVRRMG
+958 
-970 IDQVFS
+970 

>member
-49 SDKQPDWKKAE
+49 NDKQPDWKKAE

-331 SYQKKNGEIIY
+331 SYQKKKDQKKNGEIIY

-364 RFLLNEEKL
+364 RFLLNEEKM

-503 ILYEDE
+503 ILYTIELSKIRRSTRLEDMGDF
-509 LVRLALNES
+509 LG
-518 LTKKNM
+518 
-524 LSLEARICPKNTSA
+524 
-538 KLIKN
+538 
-543 LKKYKRIVKSEPV
+543 
-556 NDGYDKLIYVLH
+556 GYIWG
-568 FPKLFDRPFKDGVPR
+568 PGFD
-583 NNNVRKM
+583 
-590 AARQARSIVAMLD
+590 SIL
-603 KNGEINQH
+603 
-611 IKGIDAC
+611 
-618 SSEIACRP
+618 P
-626 EVFGQIYRYLT
+626 EVEV
-637 AKRVK
+637 KRTK
-642 VENASRFHNCED
+642 ISRSRFSLSTWD
-654 VQNLQMT
+654 VYSAINRRVARLFGVRQPIPGNNRMSVSKIEIDDTEKEYKIITWVLVSLLTNTFSMQSDGNELLQHSQIQYT
-661 YHVGEDFFDITD
+661 YTTPIIFD
-673 GLRAIDEVL
+673 
-682 LFCNYRRGSRLG
+682 NYRLNSQ
-694 HALALGISPEK
+694 
-705 YYAMKGYK
+705 
-713 VVLSKQILLD
+713 VQI
-723 DIVWLYCRS
+723 C
-732 GELGCSLDEKLKT
+732 
-745 NLIEKYTSLYKEI
+745 
-758 YENNVGNGP
+758 
-767 CPSIHE
+767 
-773 YYQSWKLRGDNPQCY
+773 
-788 RLEEKEFNA
+788 LE
-797 ALETTELVYFD
+797 
-808 RFRFNPRVDNNLR
+808 
-821 RNKRYRDLYYY
+821 
-832 YHFNK
+832 
-837 KVREKGNEVTE
+837 
-848 FKVTKEYIK
+848 
-857 LVRIMQ
+857 
-863 DKMIAELACKG
+863 
-874 IGIET
+874 
-879 NPSSNYLIGTIKKYE
+879 NYLIGICSLESLYKKINIDILGVSKEEYKTIIDRIEQLNIEIVQTFRTIFSNIDLIMRFQEYCADKKRKQSKESGEKREFKRTKAVVDQFFRNVEHFCKDYIKKNFKAQLNCLILQDSKGKQVVFDISEVYGGFVQKRIE
-894 EHPILRFNSRKLKA
+894 EFVSNLERQKEEQMRKLTERLNRQMVKIEPLQSVSTYLVNKSPKNA
-908 TNTGENLCVS
+908 KKNIENLLHNIKCYYVRNENQR
-918 INTDDQG
+918 INYRFYDDIINYYQKI
-925 VFDTLLENEYALMTL
+925 VEYELENPGMDLSDDLTEEYRLIV
-940 ALKKATDD
+940 KEYSRYNEEK
-948 DMNALYDIED
+948 
-958 IYEWSDYVRRMG
+958 
-970 IDQVFS
+970 

>member
-49 SDKQPDWKKAE
+49 NDKQPDWKKAE

-82 FINAVVNEKEQK
+82 FINAVVNKKEQK

-331 SYQKKNGEIIY
+331 SYQKKKDQKKNGEIIY

-364 RFLLNEEKL
+364 RFLLNEEKM

-503 ILYEDE
+503 ILYTIELSKIRRSTRLEDMGDF
-509 LVRLALNES
+509 LG
-518 LTKKNM
+518 
-524 LSLEARICPKNTSA
+524 
-538 KLIKN
+538 
-543 LKKYKRIVKSEPV
+543 
-556 NDGYDKLIYVLH
+556 GYIWG
-568 FPKLFDRPFKDGVPR
+568 PGFD
-583 NNNVRKM
+583 
-590 AARQARSIVAMLD
+590 SIL
-603 KNGEINQH
+603 
-611 IKGIDAC
+611 
-618 SSEIACRP
+618 P
-626 EVFGQIYRYLT
+626 EVEV
-637 AKRVK
+637 KRTK
-642 VENASRFHNCED
+642 ISRSRFSLSTWD
-654 VQNLQMT
+654 VYSAINRRVARLFGVRQPIPDNNRMSVSKIEIDDTEKEYKIITWVLVSLLTNTFSMQSDGNELLQHSQIQYT
-661 YHVGEDFFDITD
+661 YTTPIIFD
-673 GLRAIDEVL
+673 
-682 LFCNYRRGSRLG
+682 NYRLNSQ
-694 HALALGISPEK
+694 
-705 YYAMKGYK
+705 
-713 VVLSKQILLD
+713 VQI
-723 DIVWLYCRS
+723 C
-732 GELGCSLDEKLKT
+732 
-745 NLIEKYTSLYKEI
+745 
-758 YENNVGNGP
+758 
-767 CPSIHE
+767 
-773 YYQSWKLRGDNPQCY
+773 
-788 RLEEKEFNA
+788 LE
-797 ALETTELVYFD
+797 
-808 RFRFNPRVDNNLR
+808 
-821 RNKRYRDLYYY
+821 
-832 YHFNK
+832 
-837 KVREKGNEVTE
+837 
-848 FKVTKEYIK
+848 
-857 LVRIMQ
+857 
-863 DKMIAELACKG
+863 
-874 IGIET
+874 
-879 NPSSNYLIGTIKKYE
+879 NYLIGICSLESLYKKINIDILGVSKEEYKTIIDRIEQLNIEIVQTFRTIFSNIDLIMRFQEYCADKKRKQSKESGEKREFKRTKAVVDQFFRNVEHFCKDYIKKNFKAQLNCLILQDSKGKQVVFDISEVYGGFVQKRIE
-894 EHPILRFNSRKLKA
+894 EFVSNLERQKEEQMRKLTERLNRQMVKIEPLQSVSTYLVNKSPKNA
-908 TNTGENLCVS
+908 KKNIENLLHNIKCYYVRNENQR
-918 INTDDQG
+918 INYRFYDDIINYYQKI
-925 VFDTLLENEYALMTL
+925 VEYELENPGMDLSDDLTEEYRLIV
-940 ALKKATDD
+940 KEYSRYNEEK
-948 DMNALYDIED
+948 
-958 IYEWSDYVRRMG
+958 
-970 IDQVFS
+970 

>member
-49 SDKQPDWKKAE
+49 NDKQPDWKKAE

-331 SYQKKNGEIIY
+331 SYQKKKDQKKNGEIIY

-364 RFLLNEEKL
+364 RFLLNEEKM

-503 ILYEDE
+503 ILYTIELSKIRRSTRLEDMGDFLGGYIWGPGFDSILPEVEVKRTKISRSRFSLSTWDVYSAINRRVARLFGVRQPIPGNNRMSVSKIEIDDTEKEYKIITWVLVSLLTNTFSMQSDGNE
-509 LVRLALNES
+509 LLQHSQIQYTYTTPIIFDNYRLNSQVQICLENYFIGIC
-518 LTKKNM
+518 
-524 LSLEARICPKNTSA
+524 SLE
-538 KLIKN
+538 
-543 LKKYKRIVKSEPV
+543 
-556 NDGYDKLIYVLH
+556 
-568 FPKLFDRPFKDGVPR
+568 
-583 NNNVRKM
+583 
-590 AARQARSIVAMLD
+590 
-603 KNGEINQH
+603 
-611 IKGIDAC
+611 
-618 SSEIACRP
+618 
-626 EVFGQIYRYLT
+626 
-637 AKRVK
+637 
-642 VENASRFHNCED
+642 
-654 VQNLQMT
+654 
-661 YHVGEDFFDITD
+661 
-673 GLRAIDEVL
+673 
-682 LFCNYRRGSRLG
+682 
-694 HALALGISPEK
+694 
-705 YYAMKGYK
+705 
-713 VVLSKQILLD
+713 
-723 DIVWLYCRS
+723 
-732 GELGCSLDEKLKT
+732 
-745 NLIEKYTSLYKEI
+745 SLYKKINIDILGVSKEEYKTIIDRIEQLNIEI
-758 YENNVGNGP
+758 VQTFRTIFSNIDFIMRFQEYCADKKRKQSKESGEKREFKRTKAVVDQFFRNVEHFCKDYIKKDFKAQLNCLILQDSKGKQVVFDISEVYGGFVQKRIEEFVSNLERQKEEQMRKLTERLNRQMVKIEPLQSVSTYLVNKSPKNAKKNIENLLHNIKCYYVRNENQR
-767 CPSIHE
+767 INYRFYDDIIN
-773 YYQSWKLRGDNPQCY
+773 YYQKIVEYELENPGMDLSDDLTEEY
-788 RLEEKEFNA
+788 RLIVKEYSRYNEEK
-797 ALETTELVYFD
+797 
-808 RFRFNPRVDNNLR
+808 
-821 RNKRYRDLYYY
+821 
-832 YHFNK
+832 
-837 KVREKGNEVTE
+837 
-848 FKVTKEYIK
+848 
-857 LVRIMQ
+857 
-863 DKMIAELACKG
+863 
-874 IGIET
+874 
-879 NPSSNYLIGTIKKYE
+879 
-894 EHPILRFNSRKLKA
+894 
-908 TNTGENLCVS
+908 
-918 INTDDQG
+918 
-925 VFDTLLENEYALMTL
+925 
-940 ALKKATDD
+940 
-948 DMNALYDIED
+948 
-958 IYEWSDYVRRMG
+958 
-970 IDQVFS
+970 

>member
-49 SDKQPDWKKAE
+49 NDKQPDWKKAE

-82 FINAVVNEKEQK
+82 FINAVVNKKEQK

-331 SYQKKNGEIIY
+331 SYQKKKDQKKNGEIIY

-364 RFLLNEEKL
+364 RFLLNEEKM

-503 ILYEDE
+503 ILYTIELSKIRRSTRLEDMGDFLGGYIWGPGFDSILPEVEVKRTKISRSRFSLSTWDVYSAINRRVARLFGVRQPIPGNNRMSVSKIEIDDTEKEYKIITWVLVSLLTNTFSMQSDGNE
-509 LVRLALNES
+509 LLQHSQIQYTYTTPIIFDNYRLNSQVQICLENYFIGIC
-518 LTKKNM
+518 
-524 LSLEARICPKNTSA
+524 SLE
-538 KLIKN
+538 
-543 LKKYKRIVKSEPV
+543 
-556 NDGYDKLIYVLH
+556 
-568 FPKLFDRPFKDGVPR
+568 
-583 NNNVRKM
+583 
-590 AARQARSIVAMLD
+590 
-603 KNGEINQH
+603 
-611 IKGIDAC
+611 
-618 SSEIACRP
+618 
-626 EVFGQIYRYLT
+626 
-637 AKRVK
+637 
-642 VENASRFHNCED
+642 
-654 VQNLQMT
+654 
-661 YHVGEDFFDITD
+661 
-673 GLRAIDEVL
+673 
-682 LFCNYRRGSRLG
+682 
-694 HALALGISPEK
+694 
-705 YYAMKGYK
+705 
-713 VVLSKQILLD
+713 
-723 DIVWLYCRS
+723 
-732 GELGCSLDEKLKT
+732 
-745 NLIEKYTSLYKEI
+745 SLYKKINIDILGVSKEEYKTIIDRIEQLNIEI
-758 YENNVGNGP
+758 VQTFRTIFSNIDLIMRFQEYCTDKKRKQSKESGEKREFKRTKAVVDQFFRNVEHFCKDYIKKNFKAQLNCLILQDSKGKQVVFDISEVYGGFVQKRIEEFVSNLERQKEEQMRKLTERLNRQMVKIEPLQSVSTYLVNKSPKNAKKNIENLLHNIKCYYVRNENQR
-767 CPSIHE
+767 INYRFYDDIIN
-773 YYQSWKLRGDNPQCY
+773 YYQKIVEYELENPGMDLSDDLTEEY
-788 RLEEKEFNA
+788 RLIVKEYSRYNEEK
-797 ALETTELVYFD
+797 
-808 RFRFNPRVDNNLR
+808 
-821 RNKRYRDLYYY
+821 
-832 YHFNK
+832 
-837 KVREKGNEVTE
+837 
-848 FKVTKEYIK
+848 
-857 LVRIMQ
+857 
-863 DKMIAELACKG
+863 
-874 IGIET
+874 
-879 NPSSNYLIGTIKKYE
+879 
-894 EHPILRFNSRKLKA
+894 
-908 TNTGENLCVS
+908 
-918 INTDDQG
+918 
-925 VFDTLLENEYALMTL
+925 
-940 ALKKATDD
+940 
-948 DMNALYDIED
+948 
-958 IYEWSDYVRRMG
+958 
-970 IDQVFS
+970 

>member
-49 SDKQPDWKKAE
+49 NDKQPDWKKAE

-503 ILYEDE
+503 ILYTIELSKIRRSTRLEDMGDF
-509 LVRLALNES
+509 LG
-518 LTKKNM
+518 
-524 LSLEARICPKNTSA
+524 
-538 KLIKN
+538 
-543 LKKYKRIVKSEPV
+543 
-556 NDGYDKLIYVLH
+556 GYIWG
-568 FPKLFDRPFKDGVPR
+568 PGFD
-583 NNNVRKM
+583 
-590 AARQARSIVAMLD
+590 SIL
-603 KNGEINQH
+603 
-611 IKGIDAC
+611 
-618 SSEIACRP
+618 P
-626 EVFGQIYRYLT
+626 EVEV
-637 AKRVK
+637 KRTK
-642 VENASRFHNCED
+642 ISRSRFSLSTWD
-654 VQNLQMT
+654 VYSAINRRVARLFGVRQPIPDNNRMSVSKIEIDDTEKEYKIITWVLVSLLTNTFSMQSDGNELLQHSQIQYT
-661 YHVGEDFFDITD
+661 YTTPIIFD
-673 GLRAIDEVL
+673 
-682 LFCNYRRGSRLG
+682 NYRLNSQ
-694 HALALGISPEK
+694 
-705 YYAMKGYK
+705 
-713 VVLSKQILLD
+713 VQI
-723 DIVWLYCRS
+723 C
-732 GELGCSLDEKLKT
+732 
-745 NLIEKYTSLYKEI
+745 
-758 YENNVGNGP
+758 
-767 CPSIHE
+767 
-773 YYQSWKLRGDNPQCY
+773 
-788 RLEEKEFNA
+788 LE
-797 ALETTELVYFD
+797 
-808 RFRFNPRVDNNLR
+808 
-821 RNKRYRDLYYY
+821 
-832 YHFNK
+832 
-837 KVREKGNEVTE
+837 
-848 FKVTKEYIK
+848 
-857 LVRIMQ
+857 
-863 DKMIAELACKG
+863 
-874 IGIET
+874 
-879 NPSSNYLIGTIKKYE
+879 NYLIGICSLESLYKKINIDILGVSKEEYKTIIDRIEQLNIEIVQTFRTIFSNIDFIMRFQEYCADKKRKQSKESGEKREFKRTKAVVDQFFRNVEHFCKDYIKKDFKAQLNCLILQDSKGKQVVFDISEVYGGFVQKRIE
-894 EHPILRFNSRKLKA
+894 EFVSNLERQKEEQMRKLTERLNRQMVKIEPLQSVSTYLVNKSPKNA
-908 TNTGENLCVS
+908 KKNIENLLHNIKCYYVRNENQR
-918 INTDDQG
+918 INYRFYDDIINYYQKI
-925 VFDTLLENEYALMTL
+925 VEYELENPGMDLSDDLTEEYRLIV
-940 ALKKATDD
+940 KEYSRYNEEK
-948 DMNALYDIED
+948 
-958 IYEWSDYVRRMG
+958 
-970 IDQVFS
+970 

>member
-49 SDKQPDWKKAE
+49 NDKQPDWKKAE

-82 FINAVVNEKEQK
+82 FINAVVNKKEQK

-331 SYQKKNGEIIY
+331 SYQKKKDQKKNGEIIY

-364 RFLLNEEKL
+364 RFLLNEEKM

-503 ILYEDE
+503 ILYTIELSKIRRSTRLEDMGDFLGGYIWGPGFDSILPEVEVKRTKISRSRFSLSTWDVYSAINRRVARLFGVRQPIPGNNRMSVSKIEIDDTEKEYKIITWVLVSLLTNTFSMQSDGNE
-509 LVRLALNES
+509 LLQHSQIQYTYTTPIIFDNYRLNSQVQICLENYFIGIC
-518 LTKKNM
+518 
-524 LSLEARICPKNTSA
+524 SLE
-538 KLIKN
+538 
-543 LKKYKRIVKSEPV
+543 
-556 NDGYDKLIYVLH
+556 
-568 FPKLFDRPFKDGVPR
+568 
-583 NNNVRKM
+583 
-590 AARQARSIVAMLD
+590 
-603 KNGEINQH
+603 
-611 IKGIDAC
+611 
-618 SSEIACRP
+618 
-626 EVFGQIYRYLT
+626 
-637 AKRVK
+637 
-642 VENASRFHNCED
+642 
-654 VQNLQMT
+654 
-661 YHVGEDFFDITD
+661 
-673 GLRAIDEVL
+673 
-682 LFCNYRRGSRLG
+682 
-694 HALALGISPEK
+694 
-705 YYAMKGYK
+705 
-713 VVLSKQILLD
+713 
-723 DIVWLYCRS
+723 
-732 GELGCSLDEKLKT
+732 
-745 NLIEKYTSLYKEI
+745 SLYKKINIDILGVSKEEYKTIIDRIEQLNIEI
-758 YENNVGNGP
+758 VQTFRTIFSNIDLIMRFQEYCADKKRKQSKESGEKREFKRTKAVVDQFFRNVEHFCKDYIKKNFKAQLNCLILQDSKGKQVVFDISEVYGGFVQKRIEEFVSNLERQKEEQMRKLTERLNRQMVKIEPLQSVSTYLVNKSPKNAKKNIENLLHNIKCYYVRNENQR
-767 CPSIHE
+767 INYRFYDDIIN
-773 YYQSWKLRGDNPQCY
+773 YYQKIVEYELENPGMDLSDDLTEEY
-788 RLEEKEFNA
+788 RLIVKEYSRYNEEK
-797 ALETTELVYFD
+797 
-808 RFRFNPRVDNNLR
+808 
-821 RNKRYRDLYYY
+821 
-832 YHFNK
+832 
-837 KVREKGNEVTE
+837 
-848 FKVTKEYIK
+848 
-857 LVRIMQ
+857 
-863 DKMIAELACKG
+863 
-874 IGIET
+874 
-879 NPSSNYLIGTIKKYE
+879 
-894 EHPILRFNSRKLKA
+894 
-908 TNTGENLCVS
+908 
-918 INTDDQG
+918 
-925 VFDTLLENEYALMTL
+925 
-940 ALKKATDD
+940 
-948 DMNALYDIED
+948 
-958 IYEWSDYVRRMG
+958 
-970 IDQVFS
+970 

>member
-49 SDKQPDWKKAE
+49 NDKQPDWKKAE

-82 FINAVVNEKEQK
+82 FINAVVNKKEQK

-331 SYQKKNGEIIY
+331 SYQKKKDQKKNGEIIY

-364 RFLLNEEKL
+364 RFLLNEEKM

-464 PANFLMDRANC
+464 PASFLMDRANC

-503 ILYEDE
+503 ILYTIELSKIRRSTRLEDMGDFLGGYIWGPGFDSILPEVEVKRTKISRSRFSLSTWDVYSAINRRVARLFGVRQPIPGNNRMSVSKIEIDDTEKEYKIITWVLVSLLTNTFSMQSDGNE
-509 LVRLALNES
+509 LLQHSQIQYTYTTPIIFDNYRLNSQVQICLENYFIGIC
-518 LTKKNM
+518 
-524 LSLEARICPKNTSA
+524 SLE
-538 KLIKN
+538 
-543 LKKYKRIVKSEPV
+543 
-556 NDGYDKLIYVLH
+556 
-568 FPKLFDRPFKDGVPR
+568 
-583 NNNVRKM
+583 
-590 AARQARSIVAMLD
+590 
-603 KNGEINQH
+603 
-611 IKGIDAC
+611 
-618 SSEIACRP
+618 
-626 EVFGQIYRYLT
+626 
-637 AKRVK
+637 
-642 VENASRFHNCED
+642 
-654 VQNLQMT
+654 
-661 YHVGEDFFDITD
+661 
-673 GLRAIDEVL
+673 
-682 LFCNYRRGSRLG
+682 
-694 HALALGISPEK
+694 
-705 YYAMKGYK
+705 
-713 VVLSKQILLD
+713 
-723 DIVWLYCRS
+723 
-732 GELGCSLDEKLKT
+732 
-745 NLIEKYTSLYKEI
+745 SLYKKINIDILGVSKEEYKTIIDRIEQLNIEI
-758 YENNVGNGP
+758 VQTFRTIFSNIDLIMRFQEYCADKKRKQSKESGEKREFKRTKAVVDQFFRNVEHFCKDYIKKNFKAQLNCLILQDSKGKQVVFDISEVYGGFVQKRIEEFVSNLERQKEEQMRKLTERLNRQMVKIEPLQSVSTYLVNKSPKNAKKNIENLLHNIKCYYVRNENQR
-767 CPSIHE
+767 INYRFYDDIIN
-773 YYQSWKLRGDNPQCY
+773 YYQKIVEYELENPGMDLSDDLTEEY
-788 RLEEKEFNA
+788 RLIVKEYSRYNEEK
-797 ALETTELVYFD
+797 
-808 RFRFNPRVDNNLR
+808 
-821 RNKRYRDLYYY
+821 
-832 YHFNK
+832 
-837 KVREKGNEVTE
+837 
-848 FKVTKEYIK
+848 
-857 LVRIMQ
+857 
-863 DKMIAELACKG
+863 
-874 IGIET
+874 
-879 NPSSNYLIGTIKKYE
+879 
-894 EHPILRFNSRKLKA
+894 
-908 TNTGENLCVS
+908 
-918 INTDDQG
+918 
-925 VFDTLLENEYALMTL
+925 
-940 ALKKATDD
+940 
-948 DMNALYDIED
+948 
-958 IYEWSDYVRRMG
+958 
-970 IDQVFS
+970 

>member
-49 SDKQPDWKKAE
+49 NDKQPDWKKAE

-82 FINAVVNEKEQK
+82 FINAVVNKKEQK

-331 SYQKKNGEIIY
+331 SYQKKKDQKKNGEIIY

-364 RFLLNEEKL
+364 RFLLNEEKM

-503 ILYEDE
+503 ILYTIELSKIRRSTRLEDMGDFLGGYIWGPGFDSILPEVEVKRTKISRSRFSLSTWDVYSAINRRVARLFGVRQPIPGNNRMSVSKIEIDDTEKESKIITWVLVSLLTNTFSMQSDGNE
-509 LVRLALNES
+509 LLQHSQIQYTYTTPIIFDNYRLNSQVQICLENYFIGIC
-518 LTKKNM
+518 
-524 LSLEARICPKNTSA
+524 SLE
-538 KLIKN
+538 
-543 LKKYKRIVKSEPV
+543 
-556 NDGYDKLIYVLH
+556 
-568 FPKLFDRPFKDGVPR
+568 
-583 NNNVRKM
+583 
-590 AARQARSIVAMLD
+590 
-603 KNGEINQH
+603 
-611 IKGIDAC
+611 
-618 SSEIACRP
+618 
-626 EVFGQIYRYLT
+626 
-637 AKRVK
+637 
-642 VENASRFHNCED
+642 
-654 VQNLQMT
+654 
-661 YHVGEDFFDITD
+661 
-673 GLRAIDEVL
+673 
-682 LFCNYRRGSRLG
+682 
-694 HALALGISPEK
+694 
-705 YYAMKGYK
+705 
-713 VVLSKQILLD
+713 
-723 DIVWLYCRS
+723 
-732 GELGCSLDEKLKT
+732 
-745 NLIEKYTSLYKEI
+745 SLYKKINIDILGVSKEEYKTIIDRIEQLNIEI
-758 YENNVGNGP
+758 VQTFRTIFSNIDLIMRFQEYCADKKRKQSKESGEKREFKRTKAVVDQFFRNVEHFCKDYIKKNFKAQLNCLILQDSKGKQVVFDISEVYGGFVQKRIEEFVSNLERQKEEQMRKLTERLNRQMVKIEPLQSVSTYLVNKSPKNAKKNIENLLHNIKCYYVRNENQR
-767 CPSIHE
+767 INYRFYDDIIN
-773 YYQSWKLRGDNPQCY
+773 YYQKIVEYELENPGMDLSDDLTEEY
-788 RLEEKEFNA
+788 RLIVKEYSRYNEEK
-797 ALETTELVYFD
+797 
-808 RFRFNPRVDNNLR
+808 
-821 RNKRYRDLYYY
+821 
-832 YHFNK
+832 
-837 KVREKGNEVTE
+837 
-848 FKVTKEYIK
+848 
-857 LVRIMQ
+857 
-863 DKMIAELACKG
+863 
-874 IGIET
+874 
-879 NPSSNYLIGTIKKYE
+879 
-894 EHPILRFNSRKLKA
+894 
-908 TNTGENLCVS
+908 
-918 INTDDQG
+918 
-925 VFDTLLENEYALMTL
+925 
-940 ALKKATDD
+940 
-948 DMNALYDIED
+948 
-958 IYEWSDYVRRMG
+958 
-970 IDQVFS
+970 

>member
-24 EINDIFYDQY
+24 EIKDIFYDQY
-34 LEAAA
+34 LEAAT

-44 MANEE
+44 VANEE

-82 FINAVVNEKEQK
+82 FINAVVNQKEQK

-138 FSDKYDVSPERFDNY
+138 FSDKYDVSPERFENY
-153 RREQLLNEFQKVY
+153 RREQLLKEFQKVY

-331 SYQKKNGEIIY
+331 SYQKKKDQKKNGEIIY

-503 ILYEDE
+503 ILYTIELSKIRRSTRLEDMGDF
-509 LVRLALNES
+509 LG
-518 LTKKNM
+518 
-524 LSLEARICPKNTSA
+524 
-538 KLIKN
+538 
-543 LKKYKRIVKSEPV
+543 
-556 NDGYDKLIYVLH
+556 GYIWG
-568 FPKLFDRPFKDGVPR
+568 PGFD
-583 NNNVRKM
+583 
-590 AARQARSIVAMLD
+590 SIL
-603 KNGEINQH
+603 
-611 IKGIDAC
+611 
-618 SSEIACRP
+618 P
-626 EVFGQIYRYLT
+626 EVEV
-637 AKRVK
+637 KRTK
-642 VENASRFHNCED
+642 ISRSRFSLSTWD
-654 VQNLQMT
+654 VYSAINRRVARLFGVRQPIPGNNRMSVSKIEIDDTEKEYKIITWVLVSLLTNTFSMQSDGNELLQHSQIQYT
-661 YHVGEDFFDITD
+661 YTTPIIFD
-673 GLRAIDEVL
+673 
-682 LFCNYRRGSRLG
+682 NYRLNSQ
-694 HALALGISPEK
+694 
-705 YYAMKGYK
+705 
-713 VVLSKQILLD
+713 VQI
-723 DIVWLYCRS
+723 C
-732 GELGCSLDEKLKT
+732 
-745 NLIEKYTSLYKEI
+745 
-758 YENNVGNGP
+758 
-767 CPSIHE
+767 
-773 YYQSWKLRGDNPQCY
+773 
-788 RLEEKEFNA
+788 LE
-797 ALETTELVYFD
+797 
-808 RFRFNPRVDNNLR
+808 
-821 RNKRYRDLYYY
+821 
-832 YHFNK
+832 
-837 KVREKGNEVTE
+837 
-848 FKVTKEYIK
+848 
-857 LVRIMQ
+857 
-863 DKMIAELACKG
+863 
-874 IGIET
+874 
-879 NPSSNYLIGTIKKYE
+879 NYLIGICSLESLYKKINIDILGVSKEEYKTIIDRIQQLNIEIVQTFRTIFSNIDLIMRFQEYCADKKRKQSKESGEKREFKRTKAVVDQFFRNVEHFCKDYIKKDFKAQLNCLILQDSKGKQVVFDISEVYGGFVQKRIE
-894 EHPILRFNSRKLKA
+894 EFVSNLERQKEEQMRKLTERLNRQMVKIEPLQSVSTYLVNKSPKNA
-908 TNTGENLCVS
+908 KKNIENLLHNIKCYYVRNENQR
-918 INTDDQG
+918 INYRFYDDIINYYQKI
-925 VFDTLLENEYALMTL
+925 VEYELENPGMDLSDDLTEEYRLIV
-940 ALKKATDD
+940 KEYSRYNEEK
-948 DMNALYDIED
+948 
-958 IYEWSDYVRRMG
+958 
-970 IDQVFS
+970 

>member
-1 MKNEKILT
+1 MEGFCQLYLPKLNGRKVLGREKKNMYRKDSEGWLKHGDFIVLDMLCLQLAFILAYAFRGYGFN
-9 VIKGQEFKLSLKDKI
+9 VYG
-24 EINDIFYDQY
+24 DI
-34 LEAAA
+34 
-39 MLENI
+39 
-44 MANEE
+44 
-49 SDKQPDWKKAE
+49 AE

-503 ILYEDE
+503 ILYTIELSKIRRSTRLEDMGDF
-509 LVRLALNES
+509 LG
-518 LTKKNM
+518 
-524 LSLEARICPKNTSA
+524 
-538 KLIKN
+538 
-543 LKKYKRIVKSEPV
+543 
-556 NDGYDKLIYVLH
+556 GYIWG
-568 FPKLFDRPFKDGVPR
+568 PGFD
-583 NNNVRKM
+583 
-590 AARQARSIVAMLD
+590 SIL
-603 KNGEINQH
+603 
-611 IKGIDAC
+611 
-618 SSEIACRP
+618 P
-626 EVFGQIYRYLT
+626 EVEV
-637 AKRVK
+637 KRTK
-642 VENASRFHNCED
+642 ISRSRFSLSTWD
-654 VQNLQMT
+654 VYSAINRRVARLFGVRQPIPDNNRMSVSKIEIDDTEKEYKIITWVLVSLLTNTFSMQSDGNELLQHSQIQYT
-661 YHVGEDFFDITD
+661 YTTPIIFD
-673 GLRAIDEVL
+673 
-682 LFCNYRRGSRLG
+682 NYRLNSQ
-694 HALALGISPEK
+694 
-705 YYAMKGYK
+705 
-713 VVLSKQILLD
+713 VQI
-723 DIVWLYCRS
+723 C
-732 GELGCSLDEKLKT
+732 
-745 NLIEKYTSLYKEI
+745 
-758 YENNVGNGP
+758 
-767 CPSIHE
+767 
-773 YYQSWKLRGDNPQCY
+773 
-788 RLEEKEFNA
+788 LE
-797 ALETTELVYFD
+797 
-808 RFRFNPRVDNNLR
+808 
-821 RNKRYRDLYYY
+821 
-832 YHFNK
+832 
-837 KVREKGNEVTE
+837 
-848 FKVTKEYIK
+848 
-857 LVRIMQ
+857 
-863 DKMIAELACKG
+863 
-874 IGIET
+874 
-879 NPSSNYLIGTIKKYE
+879 NYLIGICSLESLYKKINIDILGVSKEEYKTIIDRIEQLNIEIVQTFRTIFSNIDFIMRFQEYCADKKRKQSKESGEKREFKRTKAVVDQFFRNVEHFCKDYIKKDFKAQLNCLILQDSKGKQVVFDISEVYGGFVQKRIE
-894 EHPILRFNSRKLKA
+894 EFVSNLERQKEEQMRKLTERLNRQMVKIEPLQSVSTYLVNKSPKNA
-908 TNTGENLCVS
+908 KKNIENLLHNIKCYYVRNENQR
-918 INTDDQG
+918 INYRFYDDIINYYQKI
-925 VFDTLLENEYALMTL
+925 VEYELENPGMDLSDDLTEEYRLIV
-940 ALKKATDD
+940 KEYSRYNEEK
-948 DMNALYDIED
+948 
-958 IYEWSDYVRRMG
+958 
-970 IDQVFS
+970 

>member
-76 SSAMFT
+76 SSALFT

-503 ILYEDE
+503 ILYTIELSKIRRSTRLEDMGDF
-509 LVRLALNES
+509 LG
-518 LTKKNM
+518 
-524 LSLEARICPKNTSA
+524 
-538 KLIKN
+538 
-543 LKKYKRIVKSEPV
+543 
-556 NDGYDKLIYVLH
+556 GYIWV
-568 FPKLFDRPFKDGVPR
+568 PGFD
-583 NNNVRKM
+583 
-590 AARQARSIVAMLD
+590 SIL
-603 KNGEINQH
+603 
-611 IKGIDAC
+611 
-618 SSEIACRP
+618 P
-626 EVFGQIYRYLT
+626 EVEV
-637 AKRVK
+637 KRTK
-642 VENASRFHNCED
+642 ISRSRFSLSTWD
-654 VQNLQMT
+654 VYSAINRRVARLFGVRQPIPDNNRMSVSKIEIDDTEKEYKIITWVLVSLLTNTFSMQSDGNELLQHSQIQYT
-661 YHVGEDFFDITD
+661 YTTPIIFD
-673 GLRAIDEVL
+673 
-682 LFCNYRRGSRLG
+682 NYRLNSQ
-694 HALALGISPEK
+694 
-705 YYAMKGYK
+705 
-713 VVLSKQILLD
+713 VQI
-723 DIVWLYCRS
+723 C
-732 GELGCSLDEKLKT
+732 
-745 NLIEKYTSLYKEI
+745 
-758 YENNVGNGP
+758 
-767 CPSIHE
+767 
-773 YYQSWKLRGDNPQCY
+773 
-788 RLEEKEFNA
+788 LE
-797 ALETTELVYFD
+797 
-808 RFRFNPRVDNNLR
+808 
-821 RNKRYRDLYYY
+821 
-832 YHFNK
+832 
-837 KVREKGNEVTE
+837 
-848 FKVTKEYIK
+848 
-857 LVRIMQ
+857 
-863 DKMIAELACKG
+863 
-874 IGIET
+874 
-879 NPSSNYLIGTIKKYE
+879 NYLIGICSLESLYKKINIDILGVSKEEYKTIIDRIEQLNIEIVQTFRTIFSNIDFIMRFQEYCADKKRKQSKESGEKREFKRTKAVVDQFFRNVEHFCKDYIKKDFKAQLNCLILQDSKGKQVVFDISEVYGGFVQKRIE
-894 EHPILRFNSRKLKA
+894 EFVSNLERQKEEQMRKLTERLNRQMVKIEPLQSVSTYLVNKSPKNA
-908 TNTGENLCVS
+908 KKNIENLLHNIKCYYVRNENQR
-918 INTDDQG
+918 INYRFYDDIINYYQKI
-925 VFDTLLENEYALMTL
+925 VEYELENPGMDLSDDLTEEYRLIV
-940 ALKKATDD
+940 KEYSRYNEEK
-948 DMNALYDIED
+948 
-958 IYEWSDYVRRMG
+958 
-970 IDQVFS
+970 

>member
-82 FINAVVNEKEQK
+82 FINAVVNKKEQK

-331 SYQKKNGEIIY
+331 SYQKKKDQKKNGEIIY

-503 ILYEDE
+503 ILYTIELSKIRRSTRLEDMGDFLGGYIWGPGFDSILPEVEVKRTKISRSRFSLSTWDVYSAINRRVARLFGVRQPIPGNNRMSVSKIEIDDTEKEYKIITWVLVSLLTNTFSMQSDGNE
-509 LVRLALNES
+509 LLQHSQIQYTYTTPIIFDNLYKKINIDILGVSKEEYKTIIDRIEQLNIEIVQTFRTIFSNIDFIMRFQEYCADKKRKQSKESGEKREFKRTKAVVDQFFRNVEHFCKDYIKKDFKAQLNCLILQDSKGKQVVFDISEVYGGFVQKRIEEFVSNLERQKEEQMRKLTERLNRQMVKIEPLQSVSTYLVNKSPKNA
-518 LTKKNM
+518 KKNIENLLHNIKCYYVRNENQRINYRFYDDIINYYQKIVEYELENPGM
-524 LSLEARICPKNTSA
+524 DLSDDLTEEYR
-538 KLIKN
+538 L
-543 LKKYKRIVKSEPV
+543 IVKEYS
-556 NDGYDKLIYVLH
+556 
-568 FPKLFDRPFKDGVPR
+568 
-583 NNNVRKM
+583 
-590 AARQARSIVAMLD
+590 
-603 KNGEINQH
+603 
-611 IKGIDAC
+611 
-618 SSEIACRP
+618 
-626 EVFGQIYRYLT
+626 RY
-637 AKRVK
+637 
-642 VENASRFHNCED
+642 N
-654 VQNLQMT
+654 
-661 YHVGEDFFDITD
+661 
-673 GLRAIDEVL
+673 
-682 LFCNYRRGSRLG
+682 
-694 HALALGISPEK
+694 
-705 YYAMKGYK
+705 
-713 VVLSKQILLD
+713 
-723 DIVWLYCRS
+723 
-732 GELGCSLDEKLKT
+732 
-745 NLIEKYTSLYKEI
+745 
-758 YENNVGNGP
+758 
-767 CPSIHE
+767 
-773 YYQSWKLRGDNPQCY
+773 
-788 RLEEKEFNA
+788 EEK
-797 ALETTELVYFD
+797 
-808 RFRFNPRVDNNLR
+808 
-821 RNKRYRDLYYY
+821 
-832 YHFNK
+832 
-837 KVREKGNEVTE
+837 
-848 FKVTKEYIK
+848 
-857 LVRIMQ
+857 
-863 DKMIAELACKG
+863 
-874 IGIET
+874 
-879 NPSSNYLIGTIKKYE
+879 
-894 EHPILRFNSRKLKA
+894 
-908 TNTGENLCVS
+908 
-918 INTDDQG
+918 
-925 VFDTLLENEYALMTL
+925 
-940 ALKKATDD
+940 
-948 DMNALYDIED
+948 
-958 IYEWSDYVRRMG
+958 
-970 IDQVFS
+970 

>member
-49 SDKQPDWKKAE
+49 NDKQPDWKKAE

-82 FINAVVNEKEQK
+82 FINAVVNKKEQK

-331 SYQKKNGEIIY
+331 SYQKKKDQKKNGEIIY

-364 RFLLNEEKL
+364 RFLLNEENM

-503 ILYEDE
+503 ILYTIELSKIRRSTRLEDMGDFLGGYIWGPGFDSILPEVEVKRTKISRSRFSLSTWDVYSAINRRVARLFGVRQPIPGNNRMSVSKIEIDDTEKEYKIITWVLVSLLTNTFSMQSDGNE
-509 LVRLALNES
+509 LLQHSQIQYTYTTPIIFDNYRLNSQVQICLENYFIGIC
-518 LTKKNM
+518 
-524 LSLEARICPKNTSA
+524 SLE
-538 KLIKN
+538 
-543 LKKYKRIVKSEPV
+543 
-556 NDGYDKLIYVLH
+556 
-568 FPKLFDRPFKDGVPR
+568 
-583 NNNVRKM
+583 
-590 AARQARSIVAMLD
+590 
-603 KNGEINQH
+603 
-611 IKGIDAC
+611 
-618 SSEIACRP
+618 
-626 EVFGQIYRYLT
+626 
-637 AKRVK
+637 
-642 VENASRFHNCED
+642 
-654 VQNLQMT
+654 
-661 YHVGEDFFDITD
+661 
-673 GLRAIDEVL
+673 
-682 LFCNYRRGSRLG
+682 
-694 HALALGISPEK
+694 
-705 YYAMKGYK
+705 
-713 VVLSKQILLD
+713 
-723 DIVWLYCRS
+723 
-732 GELGCSLDEKLKT
+732 
-745 NLIEKYTSLYKEI
+745 SLYKKINIDILGVSKEEYKTIIDRIEQLNIEI
-758 YENNVGNGP
+758 VQTFRTIFSNIDLIMRFQEYCADKKRKQSKESGEKREFKRTKAVVDQFFRNVEHFCKDYIKKNFKAQLNCLILQDSKGKQVVFDISEVYGGFVQKRIEEFVSNLERQKEEQMRKLTERLNRQMVKIEPLQSVSTYLVNKSPKNAKKNIENLLHNIKCYYVRNENQR
-767 CPSIHE
+767 INYRFYDDIIN
-773 YYQSWKLRGDNPQCY
+773 YYQKIVEYELENPGMDLSDDLTEEY
-788 RLEEKEFNA
+788 RLIVKEYSRYNEEK
-797 ALETTELVYFD
+797 
-808 RFRFNPRVDNNLR
+808 
-821 RNKRYRDLYYY
+821 
-832 YHFNK
+832 
-837 KVREKGNEVTE
+837 
-848 FKVTKEYIK
+848 
-857 LVRIMQ
+857 
-863 DKMIAELACKG
+863 
-874 IGIET
+874 
-879 NPSSNYLIGTIKKYE
+879 
-894 EHPILRFNSRKLKA
+894 
-908 TNTGENLCVS
+908 
-918 INTDDQG
+918 
-925 VFDTLLENEYALMTL
+925 
-940 ALKKATDD
+940 
-948 DMNALYDIED
+948 
-958 IYEWSDYVRRMG
+958 
-970 IDQVFS
+970 

>member
-49 SDKQPDWKKAE
+49 NDKQPDWKKAE

-82 FINAVVNEKEQK
+82 FINAVVNKKEQK

-331 SYQKKNGEIIY
+331 SYQKKKDQKKNGEIIY

-503 ILYEDE
+503 ILYTIELSKIRRSTRLEDMGDF
-509 LVRLALNES
+509 LG
-518 LTKKNM
+518 
-524 LSLEARICPKNTSA
+524 
-538 KLIKN
+538 
-543 LKKYKRIVKSEPV
+543 
-556 NDGYDKLIYVLH
+556 GYIWG
-568 FPKLFDRPFKDGVPR
+568 PGFD
-583 NNNVRKM
+583 
-590 AARQARSIVAMLD
+590 SIL
-603 KNGEINQH
+603 
-611 IKGIDAC
+611 
-618 SSEIACRP
+618 P
-626 EVFGQIYRYLT
+626 EVEV
-637 AKRVK
+637 KRTK
-642 VENASRFHNCED
+642 ISRSRFSLSTWD
-654 VQNLQMT
+654 VYSAINRRVARLFGVRQPIPDNNRMSVSKIEIDDTEKEYKIITWVLVSLLTNTFSMQSDGNELLQHSQIQYT
-661 YHVGEDFFDITD
+661 YTTPIIFD
-673 GLRAIDEVL
+673 
-682 LFCNYRRGSRLG
+682 NYRLNSQ
-694 HALALGISPEK
+694 
-705 YYAMKGYK
+705 
-713 VVLSKQILLD
+713 VQI
-723 DIVWLYCRS
+723 C
-732 GELGCSLDEKLKT
+732 
-745 NLIEKYTSLYKEI
+745 
-758 YENNVGNGP
+758 
-767 CPSIHE
+767 
-773 YYQSWKLRGDNPQCY
+773 
-788 RLEEKEFNA
+788 LE
-797 ALETTELVYFD
+797 
-808 RFRFNPRVDNNLR
+808 
-821 RNKRYRDLYYY
+821 
-832 YHFNK
+832 
-837 KVREKGNEVTE
+837 
-848 FKVTKEYIK
+848 
-857 LVRIMQ
+857 
-863 DKMIAELACKG
+863 
-874 IGIET
+874 
-879 NPSSNYLIGTIKKYE
+879 NYLIGICSLESLYKKINIDILGVSKEEYKTIIDRIEQLNIEIVQTFRTIFSNIDFIMRFQEYCADKKRKQSKESGEKREFKRTKAVVDQFFRNVEHFCKDYIKKNFKAQLNCLILQDSKGKQVVFDISEVYGGFVQKRIE
-894 EHPILRFNSRKLKA
+894 EFVSNLERQKEEQMRKLTERLNRQMVKIEPLQSVSTYLVNKSPKNA
-908 TNTGENLCVS
+908 KKNIENLLHNIKCYYVRNENQR
-918 INTDDQG
+918 INYRFYDDIINYYQKI
-925 VFDTLLENEYALMTL
+925 VEYELENPGMDLSDDLTEEYRLIV
-940 ALKKATDD
+940 KEYSRYNEEK
-948 DMNALYDIED
+948 
-958 IYEWSDYVRRMG
+958 
-970 IDQVFS
+970 

>member
-49 SDKQPDWKKAE
+49 NDKQPDWKKAE

-82 FINAVVNEKEQK
+82 FINAVVNKKEQK

-138 FSDKYDVSPERFDNY
+138 FSDKYDDSPEKFDNY

-171 LNDPAKMLEEEY
+171 LNDPVKMLEEEY

-331 SYQKKNGEIIY
+331 SYQKKKDQKKNGEIIY

-364 RFLLNEEKL
+364 RFLLNEEKM

-503 ILYEDE
+503 ILYTIELSKRRRSTRLEDMGDFLGGYIWGPGFDSILPE
-509 LVRLALNES
+509 IEVKR
-518 LTKKNM
+518 TKI
-524 LSLEARICPKNTSA
+524 SR
-538 KLIKN
+538 
-543 LKKYKRIVKSEPV
+543 
-556 NDGYDKLIYVLH
+556 
-568 FPKLFDRPFKDGVPR
+568 
-583 NNNVRKM
+583 
-590 AARQARSIVAMLD
+590 
-603 KNGEINQH
+603 
-611 IKGIDAC
+611 
-618 SSEIACRP
+618 
-626 EVFGQIYRYLT
+626 
-637 AKRVK
+637 
-642 VENASRFHNCED
+642 SRFSLSTWD
-654 VQNLQMT
+654 VYSAINRRVARLFGVRQPIPGNNRMSVSKIEIDDTEKEYKIITWVLVSLLTNTFSMQSDGNELLQHSQIQYT
-661 YHVGEDFFDITD
+661 YTTPIIFD
-673 GLRAIDEVL
+673 
-682 LFCNYRRGSRLG
+682 NYRLNSQ
-694 HALALGISPEK
+694 
-705 YYAMKGYK
+705 
-713 VVLSKQILLD
+713 VQI
-723 DIVWLYCRS
+723 C
-732 GELGCSLDEKLKT
+732 
-745 NLIEKYTSLYKEI
+745 
-758 YENNVGNGP
+758 
-767 CPSIHE
+767 
-773 YYQSWKLRGDNPQCY
+773 
-788 RLEEKEFNA
+788 LE
-797 ALETTELVYFD
+797 
-808 RFRFNPRVDNNLR
+808 
-821 RNKRYRDLYYY
+821 
-832 YHFNK
+832 
-837 KVREKGNEVTE
+837 
-848 FKVTKEYIK
+848 
-857 LVRIMQ
+857 
-863 DKMIAELACKG
+863 
-874 IGIET
+874 
-879 NPSSNYLIGTIKKYE
+879 NYLIGICSLESLYKKINIDILGVSKEEYKTIIDRIEQLNIEIVQTFRTIFSNIDLIMRFQEYCADKKRKQSKESGEKREFKRTKAVVDQFFRNVEHFCKDYIKKNFKAQLNCLILQDSKGKQVVFDISEVYGGFVQKRIE
-894 EHPILRFNSRKLKA
+894 EFVSNLERQKEEQMRKLTERLNRQMVKIEPLQSVSTYLVNKSPKNA
-908 TNTGENLCVS
+908 KKNIENLLHNIKCYYVRNENQR
-918 INTDDQG
+918 INYRFYDDIINYYQKI
-925 VFDTLLENEYALMTL
+925 VEYELENPGMDLSDDLTEEYRLIV
-940 ALKKATDD
+940 KEYSRYNEEK
-948 DMNALYDIED
+948 
-958 IYEWSDYVRRMG
+958 
-970 IDQVFS
+970 

>member
-138 FSDKYDVSPERFDNY
+138 FSDKYDVSPERFENY
-153 RREQLLNEFQKVY
+153 RREQLLKEFQKVY

-223 QYTSKKLLIAIDDL
+223 QYTSKKLLIAVDDL

-263 MALKVEQLQLCVQEE
+263 MALKVEQLQLCVQEK

-364 RFLLNEEKL
+364 RFLLNDEKM

-503 ILYEDE
+503 ILYTIELSKIRRSTRLEDMGDF
-509 LVRLALNES
+509 LG
-518 LTKKNM
+518 
-524 LSLEARICPKNTSA
+524 
-538 KLIKN
+538 
-543 LKKYKRIVKSEPV
+543 
-556 NDGYDKLIYVLH
+556 GYIWG
-568 FPKLFDRPFKDGVPR
+568 PGFD
-583 NNNVRKM
+583 
-590 AARQARSIVAMLD
+590 SIL
-603 KNGEINQH
+603 
-611 IKGIDAC
+611 
-618 SSEIACRP
+618 P
-626 EVFGQIYRYLT
+626 EVEV
-637 AKRVK
+637 KRTK
-642 VENASRFHNCED
+642 ISRSRFSLSTWD
-654 VQNLQMT
+654 VYSAINRRVARLFGVRQPIPGNNRMSVSKIEIDDTEKEYKIITWVLVSLLTNTFSMQSDGNELLQHSQIQYT
-661 YHVGEDFFDITD
+661 YTTPIIFD
-673 GLRAIDEVL
+673 
-682 LFCNYRRGSRLG
+682 NYRLNSQ
-694 HALALGISPEK
+694 
-705 YYAMKGYK
+705 
-713 VVLSKQILLD
+713 VQI
-723 DIVWLYCRS
+723 C
-732 GELGCSLDEKLKT
+732 
-745 NLIEKYTSLYKEI
+745 
-758 YENNVGNGP
+758 
-767 CPSIHE
+767 
-773 YYQSWKLRGDNPQCY
+773 
-788 RLEEKEFNA
+788 LE
-797 ALETTELVYFD
+797 
-808 RFRFNPRVDNNLR
+808 
-821 RNKRYRDLYYY
+821 
-832 YHFNK
+832 
-837 KVREKGNEVTE
+837 
-848 FKVTKEYIK
+848 
-857 LVRIMQ
+857 
-863 DKMIAELACKG
+863 
-874 IGIET
+874 
-879 NPSSNYLIGTIKKYE
+879 NYLIGICSLESLYKKINIDILGVSKEEYKTIINRIQQLNIEIVQTFRTIFSNIDLIMRFQEYCADKKRKQSKESGEKREFKRTKAVVDQFFRNVEHFCKDYIKKDFKAQLNCLILQDSKGKQVVFDISEVYGGFVQKRIE
-894 EHPILRFNSRKLKA
+894 EFVSNLERQKEEQMRKLTERLNRQMVKIEPLQSVSTYLVNKSPKNA
-908 TNTGENLCVS
+908 KKNIENLLHNIKCYYVRNENQR
-918 INTDDQG
+918 INYRFYDDIINYYQKI
-925 VFDTLLENEYALMTL
+925 VEYELENPGRDLSDDLTEEYRLIV
-940 ALKKATDD
+940 KEYSRYNEEK
-948 DMNALYDIED
+948 
-958 IYEWSDYVRRMG
+958 
-970 IDQVFS
+970 

>member
-49 SDKQPDWKKAE
+49 NDKQPDWKKAE

-82 FINAVVNEKEQK
+82 FINAVVNKKEQK

-309 KLIPKSRRIYL
+309 KLIPKSRRICL

-331 SYQKKNGEIIY
+331 SYQKKKDQKKNGEIIY

-364 RFLLNEEKL
+364 RFLLNEEKM

-503 ILYEDE
+503 ILYTIELSKIRRSTRLEDMGDFLGGYIWGPGFDSILPEVEVKRTKISRSRFSLSTWDVYSVINRRVARLFGVRQPIPGNNRMSVSKIEIDDTEKEYKIITWVLVSLLTNTFSMQSDGNE
-509 LVRLALNES
+509 LLQHSQIQYTYTTPIIFDNYRLNSQVQICLENYFIGIC
-518 LTKKNM
+518 
-524 LSLEARICPKNTSA
+524 SLE
-538 KLIKN
+538 
-543 LKKYKRIVKSEPV
+543 
-556 NDGYDKLIYVLH
+556 
-568 FPKLFDRPFKDGVPR
+568 
-583 NNNVRKM
+583 
-590 AARQARSIVAMLD
+590 
-603 KNGEINQH
+603 
-611 IKGIDAC
+611 
-618 SSEIACRP
+618 
-626 EVFGQIYRYLT
+626 
-637 AKRVK
+637 
-642 VENASRFHNCED
+642 
-654 VQNLQMT
+654 
-661 YHVGEDFFDITD
+661 
-673 GLRAIDEVL
+673 
-682 LFCNYRRGSRLG
+682 
-694 HALALGISPEK
+694 
-705 YYAMKGYK
+705 
-713 VVLSKQILLD
+713 
-723 DIVWLYCRS
+723 
-732 GELGCSLDEKLKT
+732 
-745 NLIEKYTSLYKEI
+745 SLYKKINIDILGVSKEEYKTIIDRIEQLNIEI
-758 YENNVGNGP
+758 VQTFRTIFSNIDLIMRFQEYCADKKRKQSKESGEKREFKRTKAVVDQFFRNVEHFCKDYIKKNFKAQLNCLILQDSKGKQVVFDISEVYGGFVQKRIEEFVSNLERQKEEQMRKLTERLNRQMVKIEPLQSVSTYLVNKSPKNAKKNIENLLHNIKCYYVRNENQR
-767 CPSIHE
+767 INYRFYDDIIN
-773 YYQSWKLRGDNPQCY
+773 YYQKIVEYELENPGMDLSDDLTEEY
-788 RLEEKEFNA
+788 RLIVKEYSRYNEEK
-797 ALETTELVYFD
+797 
-808 RFRFNPRVDNNLR
+808 
-821 RNKRYRDLYYY
+821 
-832 YHFNK
+832 
-837 KVREKGNEVTE
+837 
-848 FKVTKEYIK
+848 
-857 LVRIMQ
+857 
-863 DKMIAELACKG
+863 
-874 IGIET
+874 
-879 NPSSNYLIGTIKKYE
+879 
-894 EHPILRFNSRKLKA
+894 
-908 TNTGENLCVS
+908 
-918 INTDDQG
+918 
-925 VFDTLLENEYALMTL
+925 
-940 ALKKATDD
+940 
-948 DMNALYDIED
+948 
-958 IYEWSDYVRRMG
+958 
-970 IDQVFS
+970 

>member
-49 SDKQPDWKKAE
+49 NDKQPDWKKAE

-82 FINAVVNEKEQK
+82 FINAVVNKKEQK

-331 SYQKKNGEIIY
+331 SYQKKKDQKKNGEIIY

-364 RFLLNEEKL
+364 RFLLNEEKM

-475 FFWVMNWFWGYK
+475 FFWVMNWFCGYK

-503 ILYEDE
+503 ILYTIELSKIRRSTRLEDMGDFLGGYIWGPGFDSILPEVEVKRTKISRSRFSLSTWDVYSAINRRVARLFGVRQPIPGNNRMSVSKIEIDDTEKEYKIITWVLVSLLTNTFSMQSDGNE
-509 LVRLALNES
+509 LLQHSQIQYTYTTPIIFDNYRLNSQVQICLENYFIGIC
-518 LTKKNM
+518 
-524 LSLEARICPKNTSA
+524 SLE
-538 KLIKN
+538 
-543 LKKYKRIVKSEPV
+543 
-556 NDGYDKLIYVLH
+556 
-568 FPKLFDRPFKDGVPR
+568 
-583 NNNVRKM
+583 
-590 AARQARSIVAMLD
+590 
-603 KNGEINQH
+603 
-611 IKGIDAC
+611 
-618 SSEIACRP
+618 
-626 EVFGQIYRYLT
+626 
-637 AKRVK
+637 
-642 VENASRFHNCED
+642 
-654 VQNLQMT
+654 
-661 YHVGEDFFDITD
+661 
-673 GLRAIDEVL
+673 
-682 LFCNYRRGSRLG
+682 
-694 HALALGISPEK
+694 
-705 YYAMKGYK
+705 
-713 VVLSKQILLD
+713 
-723 DIVWLYCRS
+723 
-732 GELGCSLDEKLKT
+732 
-745 NLIEKYTSLYKEI
+745 SLYKKINIDILGVSKEEYKTIIDRIEQLNIEI
-758 YENNVGNGP
+758 VQTFRTIFSNIDLIMRFQEYCADKKRKQSKESGEKREFKRTKAVVDQFFRNVEHFCKDYIKKNFKAQLNCLILQDSKGKQVVFDISEVYGGFVQKRIEEFVSNLERQKEEQMRKLTERLNRQMVKIEPLQSVSTYLVNKSPKNAKKNIENLLHNIKCYYVRNENQR
-767 CPSIHE
+767 INYRFYDDIIN
-773 YYQSWKLRGDNPQCY
+773 YYQKIVEYELENPGMDLSDDLTEEY
-788 RLEEKEFNA
+788 RLIVKEYSRYNEEK
-797 ALETTELVYFD
+797 
-808 RFRFNPRVDNNLR
+808 
-821 RNKRYRDLYYY
+821 
-832 YHFNK
+832 
-837 KVREKGNEVTE
+837 
-848 FKVTKEYIK
+848 
-857 LVRIMQ
+857 
-863 DKMIAELACKG
+863 
-874 IGIET
+874 
-879 NPSSNYLIGTIKKYE
+879 
-894 EHPILRFNSRKLKA
+894 
-908 TNTGENLCVS
+908 
-918 INTDDQG
+918 
-925 VFDTLLENEYALMTL
+925 
-940 ALKKATDD
+940 
-948 DMNALYDIED
+948 
-958 IYEWSDYVRRMG
+958 
-970 IDQVFS
+970 

>member
-503 ILYEDE
+503 ILYTIELSKIRRSTRLEDMGDF
-509 LVRLALNES
+509 LG
-518 LTKKNM
+518 
-524 LSLEARICPKNTSA
+524 
-538 KLIKN
+538 
-543 LKKYKRIVKSEPV
+543 
-556 NDGYDKLIYVLH
+556 GYIWG
-568 FPKLFDRPFKDGVPR
+568 PGFD
-583 NNNVRKM
+583 
-590 AARQARSIVAMLD
+590 SIL
-603 KNGEINQH
+603 
-611 IKGIDAC
+611 
-618 SSEIACRP
+618 P
-626 EVFGQIYRYLT
+626 EVEV
-637 AKRVK
+637 KRTK
-642 VENASRFHNCED
+642 ISRSRFSLSTWD
-654 VQNLQMT
+654 VYSAINRRVARLFGVRQPIPDNNRMSVSKIEIDDTEKEYKIITWVLVSLLTNTFSMQSDGNELLQHSQIQYT
-661 YHVGEDFFDITD
+661 YTTPIIFD
-673 GLRAIDEVL
+673 
-682 LFCNYRRGSRLG
+682 NYRLNSQ
-694 HALALGISPEK
+694 
-705 YYAMKGYK
+705 
-713 VVLSKQILLD
+713 VQI
-723 DIVWLYCRS
+723 C
-732 GELGCSLDEKLKT
+732 
-745 NLIEKYTSLYKEI
+745 
-758 YENNVGNGP
+758 
-767 CPSIHE
+767 
-773 YYQSWKLRGDNPQCY
+773 
-788 RLEEKEFNA
+788 LE
-797 ALETTELVYFD
+797 
-808 RFRFNPRVDNNLR
+808 
-821 RNKRYRDLYYY
+821 
-832 YHFNK
+832 
-837 KVREKGNEVTE
+837 
-848 FKVTKEYIK
+848 
-857 LVRIMQ
+857 
-863 DKMIAELACKG
+863 
-874 IGIET
+874 
-879 NPSSNYLIGTIKKYE
+879 NYLIGICSLESLYKKINIDILGVSKEEYKTIIDRIEQLNIEIVQTFRTIFSNIDFIMRFQEYCADKKRKQSKESGEKRELKRTKAVVDQFFRNVEHFCKDYIKKDFKAQLNCLILQDSKGKQVVFDISEVYGGFVQKRIE
-894 EHPILRFNSRKLKA
+894 EFVSNLERQKEEQMRKLTERLNRQMVKIEPLQSVSTYLVNKSPKNA
-908 TNTGENLCVS
+908 KKNIENLLHNIKCYYVRNENQR
-918 INTDDQG
+918 INYRFYDDIINYYQKI
-925 VFDTLLENEYALMTL
+925 VEYELENPGMDLSDDLTEEYRLIV
-940 ALKKATDD
+940 KEYSRYNEEK
-948 DMNALYDIED
+948 
-958 IYEWSDYVRRMG
+958 
-970 IDQVFS
+970 